1 MNPAAPNNT
10 AAPPRKFD
18 RPAPRSGRPLSA
30 WRSSVLAPVAAGI
43 ATLCAATSVTSVVSG
58 LAWFGYLFVA
68 VLLIAATGLALRS
81 LQVPTVLVGL
91 GQLIVLLF
99 LITGAFTTH
108 GFLQVIPGPE
118 AFGEIGTTL
127 SAAAEQIRVGL
138 PPVEGSQ
145 PILCL
150 VTILVGLVAVLVD
163 TLTVSAAA
171 PAATGLVLLC
181 VYAVPAALS
190 EEMLPWW
197 TFLLGGAAFAALLA
211 VDGNHRHRR
220 WRTREAP
227 GRSGKPGVLSAPV
240 AVVCAAIVLGLFG
253 GAITWVGTVGRIPF
267 GEGGNGPGAGSGGF
281 GIQPFTELRGMLD
294 QGTNR
299 ELFKV
304 RGLGTDRRLLRAMT
318 LDTYYPNKGWGLH
331 DEGRSQQGVPVGP
344 QLPAAPGDD
353 GSGAARKI
361 DVEPTS
367 WRDNWLPVYGAPR
380 LIDGA
385 ANGYLYDQISGTV
398 FTTRS
403 EAPPSYTEYASLREP
418 TAPEL
423 RVTPRVDDLPPRYT
437 EIARVDD
444 RVSAKTQQLVAGSS
458 NDFDRATAI
467 WRYFTAQNGFVY
479 DTKTAPANDAD
490 ALADFILNGKRGFC
504 EQFASAM
511 AVMLR
516 VAGIP
521 SRVAIGFTPGVQVN
535 DYLSISTQDAHAWV
549 EAYFGGK
556 GWVTFD
562 PTPLSDGRGITPS
575 YLQAGA
581 QDGNQPDDT
590 QVAPSTVQ
598 SSAPPTGVPR
608 DAGQNAQTPQ
618 GAKEAT
624 GSDDWLMNFALFLAA
639 LGAVA
644 LFVASLLRGLL
655 DRGRLNARR
664 SAPRDLESIPPP
676 ETEPAAGDRSEGA
689 LLVRAPAPVTAP
701 SRLQALLGWL
711 PLLAVGCWIAAL
723 GFLAAT
729 VAWWLGVLVVLVL
742 LLFAGPAMIR
752 EAVRRRRLQRILRQ
766 QSGAADAAWDELRA
780 ECADRG
786 LPIPTSDTVRVASQ
800 KLAAKHHLDDEGRE
814 GLRTVIGVLE
824 RSWYGEDDAPQPE
837 LRPAFESLRRSLRRN
852 APMSWKGRLFPRSV
866 FRNRD

>member
-1 MNPAAPNNT
+1 MST
-10 AAPPRKFD
+10 AAPPRPSATPPR
-18 RPAPRSGRPLSA
+18 RPSSQHPLSA
-30 WRSSVLAPVAAGI
+30 WRGSLLAPAAAGI

-91 GQLIVLLF
+91 GQLLVLLF

-108 GFLQVIPGPE
+108 GILQVIPGPE
-118 AFGEIGTTL
+118 AFGEIGSTL

-163 TLTVSAAA
+163 TLTVAAAA

-197 TFLLGGAAFAALLA
+197 TFLLGGAAFAGLLA

-240 AVVCAAIVLGLFG
+240 AVVAAAIVLGLFG

-267 GEGGNGPGAGSGGF
+267 GNGGDGPGAGSGGF

-294 QGTNR
+294 QGSNR

-344 QLPAAPGDD
+344 QLPPAPGDD
-353 GSGAARKI
+353 GSGAARRI
-361 DVEPTS
+361 DVEPAS

-380 LIDGA
+380 VINGA
-385 ANGYLYDQISGTV
+385 AGGYLYDQVSGTV

-403 EAPPSYTEYASLREP
+403 EVPPSYTEYASLKEP

-423 RVTPRVDDLPPRYT
+423 RVTPQVDDLPPRYLQ
-437 EIARVDD
+437 IDRVDD
-444 RVSAKTQQLVAGSS
+444 RVRAKTQQLIAAES
-458 NDFDRATAI
+458 NDFDRASAI

-521 SRVAIGFTPGVQVN
+521 SRVAIGFTPGVPVN

-549 EAYFGGK
+549 EAYFGDK

-575 YLQAGA
+575 YLQAGT

-598 SSAPPTGVPR
+598 SSAAPTG
-608 DAGQNAQTPQ
+608 
-618 GAKEAT
+618 
-624 GSDDWLMNFALFLAA
+624 
-639 LGAVA
+639 
-644 LFVASLLRGLL
+644 
-655 DRGRLNARR
+655 
-664 SAPRDLESIPPP
+664 APRDTEQNQQAQDQQNADEGTPGWVWVLVVALVVLALVATILVVAGGRRRRPDR
-676 ETEPAAGDRSEGA
+676 EPASTGFAA
-689 LLVRAPAPVTAP
+689 LLKN
-701 SRLQALLGWL
+701 WL
-711 PLLAVGCWIAAL
+711 PLIAAALWVAVL
-723 GFLAAT
+723 GVLT
-729 VAWWLGVLVVLVL
+729 WLVAWWFSLIVVL
-742 LLFAGPAMIR
+742 LLAGLLGPSAAR
-752 EAVRRRRLQRILRQ
+752 DVGRRRRLQEIVAQRP
-766 QSGAADAAWDELRA
+766 GAADAAWSELRA

-786 LPIPTSDTVRVASQ
+786 LPIPPSDTVRVAGQ
-800 KLAAKHHLDDEGRE
+800 KLAAKHHLDDEGRD
-814 GLRTVIGVLE
+814 GLRTVIGVVE
-824 RSWYGEDDAPQPE
+824 KSWYGEDGQADPTLP
-837 LRPAFESLRRSLRRN
+837 PAFDHLRRSLHRN
-852 APMSWKGRLFPRSV
+852 APLSWKGRLFPKSL

>member
-1 MNPAAPNNT
+1 MST
-10 AAPPRKFD
+10 AAPPRPSATPPR
-18 RPAPRSGRPLSA
+18 RPASQHPLSA
-30 WRSSVLAPVAAGI
+30 WRGSLLAPSAAGI

-91 GQLIVLLF
+91 GQLLVLLF

-108 GFLQVIPGPE
+108 GILQVIPGPE

-163 TLTVSAAA
+163 TLTVAAAA

-197 TFLLGGAAFAALLA
+197 TFLLGGAAFAGLLA

-227 GRSGKPGVLSAPV
+227 GRSGKPAVLSAPV
-240 AVVCAAIVLGLFG
+240 AVVAAAIVLGLFG

-267 GEGGNGPGAGSGGF
+267 GTGGDGPGAGSGGF

-294 QGTNR
+294 QGSNR

-344 QLPAAPGDD
+344 QLPPAPGDD
-353 GSGAARKI
+353 GSGSARRI
-361 DVEPTS
+361 DVEPAS

-380 LIDGA
+380 MIDGA
-385 ANGYLYDQISGTV
+385 TNGYLYDQVSGTV

-403 EAPPSYTEYASLREP
+403 EVPPSYTEYASLKEP

-423 RVTPRVDDLPPRYT
+423 RVTPQVDDLPPRYT
-437 EIARVDD
+437 QIDRVDD
-444 RVSAKTQQLVAGSS
+444 RVRAKTQQLIAGES
-458 NDFDRATAI
+458 NDFDRASAI

-490 ALADFILNGKRGFC
+490 ALADFILKGKRGFC

-575 YLQAGA
+575 YLQAGTE
-581 QDGNQPDDT
+581 DGNQPDDT

-598 SSAPPTGVPR
+598 SSAAPTG
-608 DAGQNAQTPQ
+608 
-618 GAKEAT
+618 
-624 GSDDWLMNFALFLAA
+624 
-639 LGAVA
+639 
-644 LFVASLLRGLL
+644 
-655 DRGRLNARR
+655 
-664 SAPRDLESIPPP
+664 APRD
-676 ETEPAAGDRSEGA
+676 TEQNPQAQGQEATDEGTPTLVWVLVGALVALALVTTVLVVAGGRRRRPDRAPAASGFGA
-689 LLVRAPAPVTAP
+689 LLKN
-701 SRLQALLGWL
+701 WL
-711 PLLAVGCWIAAL
+711 PLIAAALWVAVL
-723 GFLAAT
+723 GVLT
-729 VAWWLGVLVVLVL
+729 WLVAWWFSLIVVL
-742 LLFAGPAMIR
+742 LLAGLLGPSAAR
-752 EAVRRRRLQRILRQ
+752 DVGRRRRLQEIVAQRP
-766 QSGAADAAWDELRA
+766 GAADAAWSELRA

-786 LPIPTSDTVRVASQ
+786 LPIPPSDTVRVAGQ
-800 KLAAKHHLDDEGRE
+800 KLAAKHHLDDEGRD
-814 GLRTVIGVLE
+814 GLRTVIGVVE
-824 RSWYGEDDAPQPE
+824 KSWYGEDGVGDPTLPS
-837 LRPAFESLRRSLRRN
+837 AFDHLRRSLHRN
-852 APMSWKGRLFPRSV
+852 APLSWKGRLFPKSL

>member
-1 MNPAAPNNT
+1 MST
-10 AAPPRKFD
+10 TAPPRPSGSAATPPR
-18 RPAPRSGRPLSA
+18 RPASPHPLSA
-30 WRSSVLAPVAAGI
+30 WRGSLLAPAAAGI

-91 GQLIVLLF
+91 GQLVVLLF

-108 GFLQVIPGPE
+108 GILQVIPGPE
-118 AFGEIGTTL
+118 AFGEIGNTL

-150 VTILVGLVAVLVD
+150 VTILIGLVAVLVD
-163 TLTVSAAA
+163 TLTVAAAA

-197 TFLLGGAAFAALLA
+197 TFLLGGAAFAGLLA

-240 AVVCAAIVLGLFG
+240 AVVAAAIVLGLFG

-267 GEGGNGPGAGSGGF
+267 GNGGDGPGAGSGGF

-294 QGTNR
+294 QGANR

-344 QLPAAPGDD
+344 QLPPAPGDD

-361 DVEPTS
+361 DVEPAS

-380 LIDGA
+380 VIDGA
-385 ANGYLYDQISGTV
+385 ANGYLYDQVSGTV

-403 EAPPSYTEYASLREP
+403 EVPPAYTEYASLKEP
-418 TAPEL
+418 TAQEL
-423 RVTPRVDDLPPRYT
+423 RVTPRVEDLPPRYT
-437 EIARVDD
+437 QIDRVDD
-444 RVSAKTQQLVAGSS
+444 RVRAKTQQLIASES
-458 NDFDRATAI
+458 NDFDRASAI

-479 DTKTAPANDAD
+479 DTKTAPANDSD

-535 DYLSISTQDAHAWV
+535 DYLSITTQDAHAWV
-549 EAYFGGK
+549 EAYFGDK

-575 YLQAGA
+575 YLQAGT

-598 SSAPPTGVPR
+598 SSAAPTG
-608 DAGQNAQTPQ
+608 
-618 GAKEAT
+618 
-624 GSDDWLMNFALFLAA
+624 
-639 LGAVA
+639 
-644 LFVASLLRGLL
+644 
-655 DRGRLNARR
+655 
-664 SAPRDLESIPPP
+664 APRDTEQNQQAQGPQDTDEGTPAAVWVLVGVLVALALVATVLVVAGGRRRRPDR
-676 ETEPAAGDRSEGA
+676 EPAAAGFGA
-689 LLVRAPAPVTAP
+689 VLKN
-701 SRLQALLGWL
+701 WL
-711 PLLAVGCWIAAL
+711 PLIAAALWVAVL
-723 GFLAAT
+723 GVLT
-729 VAWWLGVLVVLVL
+729 WLVAWWFSLIVVL
-742 LLFAGPAMIR
+742 LLAGLLGPSAAR
-752 EAVRRRRLQRILRQ
+752 DVGRRRRLQEIVSQRP
-766 QSGAADAAWDELRA
+766 GAADAAWSELRA

-786 LPIPTSDTVRVASQ
+786 LPIPPSDTVRVAGQ
-800 KLAAKHHLDDEGRE
+800 KLAAKHHLDDEGRD
-814 GLRTVIGVLE
+814 GLRTVIGVVE
-824 RSWYGEDDAPQPE
+824 KSWYGEDGQGDPTLPS
-837 LRPAFESLRRSLRRN
+837 AFDHLRRSLHRN
-852 APMSWKGRLFPRSV
+852 APLSWKGRLFPKSL
-866 FRNRD
+866 FRGRD

>member
-1 MNPAAPNNT
+1 MST
-10 AAPPRKFD
+10 SAPPRPAH
-18 RPAPRSGRPLSA
+18 RPPSQHPLSA
-30 WRSSVLAPVAAGI
+30 WRSSLLAPAAAGI
-43 ATLCAATSVTSVVSG
+43 ATLCAATSVTSVVAG

-68 VLLIAATGLALRS
+68 VLLIGATGLALRS

-91 GQLIVLLF
+91 GQLLVLLF
-99 LITGAFTTH
+99 LITGAFTTN
-108 GFLQVIPGPE
+108 GILQVIPGPD
-118 AFGEIGTTL
+118 AFEEIGTTL
-127 SAAAEQIRVGL
+127 SAAAEQIRTGL

-150 VTILVGLVAVLVD
+150 VTILIGLVAVLVD
-163 TLTVSAAA
+163 TLTVAAAA

-197 TFLLGGAAFAALLA
+197 TFLLGGAAFAGLLA

-227 GRSGKPGVLSAPV
+227 GRSGKQGVLSAPV
-240 AVVCAAIVLGLFG
+240 AVVSAAIVLGLFG

-267 GEGGNGPGAGSGGF
+267 GASGNGAGAGSGGF

-294 QGTNR
+294 QGSNR

-318 LDTYYPNKGWGLH
+318 LDTFYPNKGWGLH

-344 QLPAAPGDD
+344 QLPPAPGDD

-361 DVEPTS
+361 DVEPAS

-380 LIDGA
+380 VIDGSG
-385 ANGYLYDQISGTV
+385 NGYLYDQVSGTV

-403 EAPPSYTEYASLREP
+403 ETPPSYTEYASLKEP
-418 TAPEL
+418 TAAEL

-437 EIARVDD
+437 ELDRVDD
-444 RVSAKTQQLVAGSS
+444 RVRAKTEQLIAGAS
-458 NDFDRATAI
+458 NDFDRASAI

-549 EAYFGGK
+549 EAYFGDK

-562 PTPLSDGRGITPS
+562 PTPLSDGRGITPP
-575 YLQAGA
+575 YLQAGP
-581 QDGNQPDDT
+581 QGGNQPDDT

-598 SSAPPTGVPR
+598 SSAAPTGVPR
-608 DAGQNAQTPQ
+608 DTGQNLPTQGPEQTDSGTP
-618 GAKEAT
+618 GWAWVLVAVLLT
-624 GSDDWLMNFALFLAA
+624 LAVLTTMQVILA
-639 LGAVA
+639 
-644 LFVASLLRGLL
+644 GLL
-655 DRGRLNARR
+655 YRR
-664 SAPRDLESIPPP
+664 RPEAEP
-676 ETEPAAGDRSEGA
+676 ETVPALTGFRAVLKNWMPLITTA
-689 LLVRAPAPVTAP
+689 LWVAV
-701 SRLQALLGWL
+701 LGVLSWL
-711 PLLAVGCWIAAL
+711 
-723 GFLAAT
+723 
-729 VAWWLGVLVVLVL
+729 VAWWFSLVVVL
-742 LLFAGPAMIR
+742 LLAGLLGPSAAR
-752 EAVRRRRLQRILRQ
+752 DVGRRRRLQEIVGHRP
-766 QSGAADAAWDELRA
+766 GAADAAWSELRA

-786 LPIPTSDTVRVASQ
+786 LPIPPSDTVRVAGQ

-814 GLRTVIGVLE
+814 GLRTVIGVVE
-824 RSWYGEDDAPQPE
+824 RSWYGGEGEGDPR
-837 LRPAFESLRRSLRRN
+837 LPAAFDHLRRSLHRN
-852 APMSWKGRLFPRSV
+852 APLSWKGRLFPKSL

>member
-1 MNPAAPNNT
+1 MST
-10 AAPPRKFD
+10 AAPPRPSATPPR
-18 RPAPRSGRPLSA
+18 RPASQHPLSA
-30 WRSSVLAPVAAGI
+30 WRASLLAPACAGI

-68 VLLIAATGLALRS
+68 VLLIGATGLALRS

-91 GQLIVLLF
+91 GQLLVLLF

-108 GFLQVIPGPE
+108 GILLVVPGPD
-118 AFGEIGTTL
+118 AFAELGNTL
-127 SAAAEQIRVGL
+127 TAAAEQIRVGL

-163 TLTVSAAA
+163 TLTVAAAA

-197 TFLLGGAAFAALLA
+197 TFLLGGAAFAGLLA
-211 VDGNHRHRR
+211 VDGNHRHQR

-240 AVVCAAIVLGLFG
+240 AVVAAAVVLGLFG

-267 GEGGNGPGAGSGGF
+267 GNGGDGPGAGAGGF

-294 QGTNR
+294 QGSNR

-331 DEGRSQQGVPVGP
+331 DDGRSQQGIPVGP
-344 QLPAAPGDD
+344 QLPPAPGDD
-353 GSGAARKI
+353 GAGTARRV

-380 LIDGA
+380 VIDGA
-385 ANGYLYDQISGTV
+385 GNGYLYDQVSGTV

-403 EAPPSYTEYASLREP
+403 EVPPSYTEYASLKEP
-418 TAPEL
+418 TAQEL
-423 RVTPRVDDLPPRYT
+423 RVTDKVDDLPPRYT
-437 EIARVDD
+437 QIDRVDD
-444 RVSAKTQQLVAGSS
+444 RVRTKTDQLIAGKT
-458 NDFDRATAI
+458 NDFDRASAI
-467 WRYFTAQNGFVY
+467 WQYFTAQNGFVY
-479 DTKTAPANDAD
+479 DTQTAPANDAD
-490 ALADFILNGKRGFC
+490 ALADFILKGKRGFC

-516 VAGIP
+516 VANIP
-521 SRVAIGFTPGVQVN
+521 SRVAIGFTPGVPVN

-549 EAYFGGK
+549 EAYFGDK

-575 YLQAGA
+575 YLQAGGEN
-581 QDGNQPDDT
+581 GNQPDDT

-598 SSAPPTGVPR
+598 SSAAPTGVPR
-608 DAGQNAQTPQ
+608 DTDQNAQAQGQQQTDEGTPWW
-618 GAKEAT
+618 K
-624 GSDDWLMNFALFLAA
+624 WVLVIVLAA
-639 LGAVA
+639 LAIAATVLVAAGGARYRRRPDSEPASTGLGAVLKNWLPLIA
-644 LFVASLLRGLL
+644 MGLWVAVLGVLSWLVAWWFSLVVVLL
-655 DRGRLNARR
+655 LA
-664 SAPRDLESIPPP
+664 
-676 ETEPAAGDRSEGA
+676 
-689 LLVRAPAPVTAP
+689 
-701 SRLQALLGWL
+701 ALLG
-711 PLLAVGCWIAAL
+711 PSAARDVG
-723 GFLAAT
+723 
-729 VAWWLGVLVVLVL
+729 
-742 LLFAGPAMIR
+742 
-752 EAVRRRRLQRILRQ
+752 RRRRLQEIVGQRP
-766 QSGAADAAWDELRA
+766 GAADAAWSELRA

-786 LPIPTSDTVRVASQ
+786 LPIPPSDTVRVAGQ
-800 KLAAKHHLDDEGRE
+800 KLAKKHHLDDEGRE
-814 GLRTVIGVLE
+814 GLRTVIGVVE
-824 RSWYGEDDAPQPE
+824 RSWYGEDGEGDPTLPS
-837 LRPAFESLRRSLRRN
+837 AFDHLRRSLHRN
-852 APMSWKGRLFPRSV
+852 APLSWKGRLFPRSI

>member
-1 MNPAAPNNT
+1 MST
-10 AAPPRKFD
+10 AAPPRTPG
-18 RPAPRSGRPLSA
+18 RPAARPLAA

-91 GQLIVLLF
+91 GQLLVLLF

-108 GFLQVIPGPE
+108 GILQVIPGPD
-118 AFGEIGTTL
+118 AFAEIGTTL

-150 VTILVGLVAVLVD
+150 VTILIGLVAVLVD
-163 TLTVSAAA
+163 TLTVAAAA

-240 AVVCAAIVLGLFG
+240 AVVCMAIVLGLFG

-267 GEGGNGPGAGSGGF
+267 GAGENGAGAGSGGF

-294 QGTNR
+294 QGSNR

-304 RGLGTDRRLLRAMT
+304 RGLGTDRRLLRALT

-331 DEGRSQQGVPVGP
+331 DDGRSQQGVPVGP
-344 QLPAAPGDD
+344 QLPPAPGDD
-353 GSGAARKI
+353 GTGAARKI

-380 LIDGA
+380 VIDGA
-385 ANGYLYDQISGTV
+385 ANGYLYDQVSGTV

-403 EAPPSYTEYASLREP
+403 EVPPSYTEYASLKEP
-418 TAPEL
+418 TAQEL
-423 RVTPRVDDLPPRYT
+423 RAATHVDDLPPRYT
-437 EIARVDD
+437 RIDRVDD
-444 RVSAKTQQLVAGSS
+444 RVKAKTEQLITGAT
-458 NDFDRATAI
+458 NDFDRASAI
-467 WRYFTAQNGFVY
+467 WRYFTAQSGFVY
-479 DTKTAPANDAD
+479 DTKTGPATDAD
-490 ALADFILNGKRGFC
+490 ALTDFILNNKRGFC

-549 EAYFGGK
+549 EAYFGDK

-575 YLQAGA
+575 YLQAGS
-581 QDGNQPDDT
+581 QDGTQPDDT

-598 SSAPPTGVPR
+598 SSAPPTGAPR
-608 DAGQNAQTPQ
+608 DNEQNPQAQAPQQENPGTPSWVWLLVLALVALALVATVLVVVS
-618 GAKEAT
+618 GVRGRNRPDREPAAT
-624 GSDDWLMNFALFLAA
+624 G
-639 LGAVA
+639 LGAV
-644 LFVASLLRGLL
+644 LK
-655 DRGRLNARR
+655 N
-664 SAPRDLESIPPP
+664 
-676 ETEPAAGDRSEGA
+676 
-689 LLVRAPAPVTAP
+689 
-701 SRLQALLGWL
+701 WL
-711 PLLAVGCWIAAL
+711 PLIAAALWVVVL
-723 GFLAAT
+723 GVLT
-729 VAWWLGVLVVLVL
+729 WLVAWWFSLLVVLL
-742 LLFAGPAMIR
+742 LAGLLGPSAAR
-752 EAVRRRRLQRILRQ
+752 DVGRRRRLQEIAGQRP
-766 QSGAADAAWDELRA
+766 GAADAAWSELRA

-786 LPIPTSDTVRVASQ
+786 LPIPPSDTVRVAGQ
-800 KLAAKHHLDDEGRE
+800 KLAAKHHLDEEGRE
-814 GLRTVIGVLE
+814 GLRTVIGVVE
-824 RSWYGEDDAPQPE
+824 RSWYGAGGEPDPTLP
-837 LRPAFESLRRSLRRN
+837 PAFDHLRRSLNRN
-852 APMSWKGRLFPRSV
+852 APLSWKGRLFPKSL

>member
-1 MNPAAPNNT
+1 MST
-10 AAPPRKFD
+10 TAPPRKFD
-18 RPAPRSGRPLSA
+18 RPAPRPERRLSA
-30 WRSSVLAPVAAGI
+30 WRSSVLAPVAAGV

-68 VLLIAATGLALRS
+68 VLLIGAAGLALRS
-81 LQVPTVLVGL
+81 LQVPTVLVGF
-91 GQLIVLLF
+91 GQLLVLLF

-108 GFLQVIPGPE
+108 GILQVIPGPE
-118 AFGEIGTTL
+118 AFSEIGTTL

-150 VTILVGLVAVLVD
+150 VTILIGLVAVLVD
-163 TLTVSAAA
+163 TLTVAAAA

-190 EEMLPWW
+190 EDMLPWW
-197 TFLLGGAAFAALLA
+197 TFLLGGAAFAGLLA
-211 VDGNHRHRR
+211 VDGNHRHQR

-240 AVVCAAIVLGLFG
+240 AVVCAAIVLGLLG
-253 GAITWVGTVGRIPF
+253 GAITWVGTVGRMPF

-294 QGTNR
+294 QGANR

-344 QLPAAPGDD
+344 QLPPAPGDD
-353 GSGAARKI
+353 GTGTARRI

-380 LIDGA
+380 VIDGA
-385 ANGYLYDQISGTV
+385 ANGYLYDQVSGTV

-403 EAPPSYTEYASLREP
+403 EAPPSYTEYASLKEP
-418 TAPEL
+418 TAAEL
-423 RVTPRVDDLPPRYT
+423 RVTSRVDDLPPRYLQLD
-437 EIARVDD
+437 RVDE
-444 RVSAKTQQLVAGSS
+444 RVRAKTQQLITGAS
-458 NDFDRATAI
+458 NDFDRASAI
-467 WRYFTAQNGFVY
+467 WRYFTAQQGFVY

-490 ALADFILNGKRGFC
+490 ALADFILKGKRGFC

-535 DYLSISTQDAHAWV
+535 DYLSITTQDAHAWV
-549 EAYFGGK
+549 EAYFGDK

-575 YLQAGA
+575 YLQAGP
-581 QDGNQPDDT
+581 QNGNQPDDT

-598 SSAPPTGVPR
+598 SSAAPTGAPR
-608 DAGQNAQTPQ
+608 DNEPNLPAQTPQ
-618 GAKEAT
+618 DSST
-624 GSDDWLMNFALFLAA
+624 GDDWLFDIALVLAA
-639 LGAVA
+639 LGTAGLIA
-644 LFVASLLRGLL
+644 AALLRRLSGG
-655 DRGRLNARR
+655 GRPR
-664 SAPRDLESIPPP
+664 APASGPP
-676 ETEPAAGDRSEGA
+676 EADRSEGA
-689 LLVRAPAPVTAP
+689 LLVRAPAPVAAP
-701 SRLQALLGWL
+701 SRLRALLGWL
-711 PLLAVGCWIAAL
+711 PLLAVALWIAAITL
-723 GFLAAT
+723 LAAT
-729 VAWWLGVLVVLVL
+729 VAWWLGVLVLVL
-742 LLFAGPAMIR
+742 QLLVAGPALAR
-752 EAVRRRRLQRILRQ
+752 ETLRRRRLQRIVQ
-766 QSGAADAAWDELRA
+766 QQPGAADAAWAELRA

-786 LPIPTSDTVRVASQ
+786 LPIPSSDTVRVAGQ
-800 KLAAKHHLDDEGRE
+800 KLAAKHHLDDDGRE

-824 RSWYGEDDAPQPE
+824 RSWYGGGDDTPQPE
-837 LRPAFESLRRSLRRN
+837 LPPAFDGLRRSLRRN
-852 APMSWKGRLFPRSV
+852 APLSWKGKLFPRSV
-866 FRNRD
+866 FRNRT

>member
-1 MNPAAPNNT
+1 MST

-18 RPAPRSGRPLSA
+18 RPAPRPQRPLSA
-30 WRSSVLAPVAAGI
+30 WRSSVLAPVAAGV

-108 GFLQVIPGPE
+108 GILQVIPGPE

-267 GEGGNGPGAGSGGF
+267 GEGGNGPGGGSGGF

-331 DEGRSQQGVPVGP
+331 DEGRSQQGVQVGP
-344 QLPAAPGDD
+344 QLPLAPGDD
-353 GSGAARKI
+353 GTGSARKI

-380 LIDGA
+380 VIDGA
-385 ANGYLYDQISGTV
+385 GSGYLYDQVSGTV

-403 EAPPSYTEYASLREP
+403 EAPPSYTEYASLKEP
-418 TAPEL
+418 TAQEL

-437 EIARVDD
+437 EIERVDD
-444 RVSAKTQQLVAGSS
+444 RVKAKTEQLIAGAS

-479 DTKTAPANDAD
+479 DTKTAPANDSD

-511 AVMLR
+511 GVMLR

-535 DYLSISTQDAHAWV
+535 DYLSITTQDAHAWV

-608 DAGQNAQTPQ
+608 DPGQNTQTQ
-618 GAKEAT
+618 QDAKQAT
-624 GSDDWLMNFALFLAA
+624 GSDDWLTNLAIALALLGLAA
-639 LGAVA
+639 LVAEMIVRRLITDFRRRGATPTNP
-644 LFVASLLRGLL
+644 G
-655 DRGRLNARR
+655 D
-664 SAPRDLESIPPP
+664 
-676 ETEPAAGDRSEGA
+676 PAAERSEGS
-689 LLVRAPAPVTAP
+689 LLVREEAPAVAP
-701 SRLQALLGWL
+701 SRLQASVGWL
-711 PLLAVGCWIAAL
+711 PLLAAGLWIAAL

-729 VAWWLGVLVVLVL
+729 VAWWLGVLVALVLV
-742 LLFAGPAMIR
+742 LFAGPAMLR

-786 LPIPTSDTVRVASQ
+786 LPIPTSDTVRVAGQ

-837 LRPAFESLRRSLRRN
+837 LPPAFESLRRSLRRN

>member
-1 MNPAAPNNT
+1 MST
-10 AAPPRKFD
+10 AAPPRPSSS
-18 RPAPRSGRPLSA
+18 RPSQRPLSD
-30 WRSSVLAPVAAGI
+30 WRASVLAPVAAGI
-43 ATLCAATSVTSVVSG
+43 ATLCAATSVTSVVAG

-68 VLLIAATGLALRS
+68 VLLIGATGLALRS

-91 GQLIVLLF
+91 GQLLVLLF
-99 LITGAFTTH
+99 LVTGAFTTH
-108 GFLQVIPGPE
+108 GILQVIPGPD

-127 SAAAEQIRVGL
+127 SAAAEQIRFGL

-150 VTILVGLVAVLVD
+150 VTILIGLVAVLVD
-163 TLTVSAAA
+163 TLTVAAAA

-197 TFLLGGAAFAALLA
+197 TFLLGGAAFAGLLA

-240 AVVCAAIVLGLFG
+240 AVVAAAVVLGLFG
-253 GAITWVGTVGRIPF
+253 GAVTWVGTVGRIPF
-267 GEGGNGPGAGSGGF
+267 GASGNGAGSGSGGF

-294 QGTNR
+294 QGSNQ

-331 DEGRSQQGVPVGP
+331 DEGRSQQGIPVGP
-344 QLPAAPGDD
+344 QLPPAPGDD
-353 GSGAARKI
+353 GTGSARRI
-361 DVEPTS
+361 DVEPAS

-380 LIDGA
+380 VIDGA
-385 ANGYLYDQISGTV
+385 GNSYLYDQVSGTV

-403 EAPPSYTEYASLREP
+403 EVPPSYTEYASLREP
-418 TAPEL
+418 TAQEL
-423 RVTPRVDDLPPRYT
+423 RVTPQVDDLPPRYT
-437 EIARVDD
+437 QIDPVDD
-444 RVSAKTQQLVAGSS
+444 RVRAKTRQLIANEST
-458 NDFDRATAI
+458 DFDRASAI

-521 SRVAIGFTPGVQVN
+521 SRVAIGFTPGVPVN

-575 YLQAGA
+575 YLQAGSE
-581 QDGNQPDDT
+581 DGNQPEDT

-598 SSAPPTGVPR
+598 SSAPATGAPR
-608 DAGQNAQTPQ
+608 DDDQNPQAQGPQQGDAGTPGWVWVLVLALIALAVLATVLVFVSGLLHRRRPDGGP
-618 GAKEAT
+618 GAALKN
-624 GSDDWLMNFALFLAA
+624 WLPLITAALWVAVLGVLSSLVAWWFSLVVVLLLAA
-639 LGAVA
+639 LLGPSA
-644 LFVASLLRGLL
+644 
-655 DRGRLNARR
+655 AR
-664 SAPRDLESIPPP
+664 D
-676 ETEPAAGDRSEGA
+676 
-689 LLVRAPAPVTAP
+689 
-701 SRLQALLGWL
+701 
-711 PLLAVGCWIAAL
+711 VG
-723 GFLAAT
+723 
-729 VAWWLGVLVVLVL
+729 
-742 LLFAGPAMIR
+742 
-752 EAVRRRRLQRILRQ
+752 RRRRLQEIVGQRP
-766 QSGAADAAWDELRA
+766 GAADAAWSELRA

-786 LPIPTSDTVRVASQ
+786 LPIPPSDTVRVAGQ
-800 KLAAKHHLDDEGRE
+800 KLAQKHHLDDEGRE
-814 GLRTVIGVLE
+814 GLRTVIGVVE
-824 RSWYGEDDAPQPE
+824 RSWYGEEGAPDPT
-837 LRPAFESLRRSLRRN
+837 LPPAFDHLRRSLHRN
-852 APMSWKGRLFPRSV
+852 APLSWKGRLFPRSL

>member
-1 MNPAAPNNT
+1 MST

-18 RPAPRSGRPLSA
+18 RPAPRPERPLSA
-30 WRSSVLAPVAAGI
+30 WRSSVLAPVAAGV
-43 ATLCAATSVTSVVSG
+43 ATLCAATSVTSVVAG

-68 VLLIAATGLALRS
+68 VLLIGASGLALRS
-81 LQVPTVLVGL
+81 LQVPTVLVGF
-91 GQLIVLLF
+91 GQLLVLLF

-108 GFLQVIPGPE
+108 GILQIIPGPE
-118 AFGEIGTTL
+118 AFSEIGTTL
-127 SAAAEQIRVGL
+127 SSAAEQIRVGL

-150 VTILVGLVAVLVD
+150 VTILIGLVAVLVD
-163 TLTVSAAA
+163 TLTVAAAA

-190 EEMLPWW
+190 EELLPWW
-197 TFLLGGAAFAALLA
+197 TFLLGGAAFAGLLA
-211 VDGNHRHRR
+211 VDGNHRHQR

-240 AVVCAAIVLGLFG
+240 AVVCAAIVLGLLG
-253 GAITWVGTVGRIPF
+253 GAITWVGTIGRMPF
-267 GEGGNGPGAGSGGF
+267 GEGGNGPGSGSGGF

-294 QGTNR
+294 QGSNR

-304 RGLGTDRRLLRAMT
+304 RGLGTDRRLMRAMT

-344 QLPAAPGDD
+344 QLPPAPGDD
-353 GSGAARKI
+353 GTGTARRI

-380 LIDGA
+380 VIDGT

-403 EAPPSYTEYASLREP
+403 EAPPAYTEYASLKEP
-418 TAPEL
+418 TAAEL
-423 RVTPRVDDLPPRYT
+423 RVTSRVDDLPPRYT
-437 EIARVDD
+437 QIDRVDD
-444 RVSAKTQQLVAGSS
+444 RVRAKTQQLIAGAT
-458 NDFDRATAI
+458 NDFDRASAI

-479 DTKTAPANDAD
+479 DTKTAPATDAD
-490 ALADFILNGKRGFC
+490 ALTDFILNGKRGFC

-511 AVMLR
+511 GVMLR

-535 DYLSISTQDAHAWV
+535 DYLTITTQDAHAWV
-549 EAYFGGK
+549 EAYFGDK

-575 YLQAGA
+575 YLQAGP
-581 QDGNQPDDT
+581 QNGNQPDDT

-598 SSAPPTGVPR
+598 SSAAPTGVPR
-608 DAGQNAQTPQ
+608 DNEPNVPAQT
-618 GAKEAT
+618 AKDASS
-624 GSDDWLMNFALFLAA
+624 GDGWLFDLAVVLAA
-639 LGAVA
+639 LGVVA
-644 LFVASLLRGLL
+644 LLVAALLRRSLG
-655 DRGRLNARR
+655 RGRTRPGDGA
-664 SAPRDLESIPPP
+664 PPP
-676 ETEPAAGDRSEGA
+676 GPADGDRSEGA
-689 LLVRAPAPVTAP
+689 LLVRAPAPVAAP

-711 PLLAVGCWIAAL
+711 PLLAAGLWITAL
-723 GFLAAT
+723 GLLAAT
-729 VAWWLGVLVVLVL
+729 VVWWLGVLVVVL
-742 LLFAGPAMIR
+742 QLAAAGPALVR
-752 EAVRRRRLQRILRQ
+752 EVVRRRRLQRIVQ
-766 QSGAADAAWDELRA
+766 QQPGAADAAWAELRA

-786 LPIPTSDTVRVASQ
+786 LPIPSSDTVRVAGQ
-800 KLAAKHHLDDEGRE
+800 KLAAKHHLDDDGRE
-814 GLRTVIGVLE
+814 NLRTVIGVLE
-824 RSWYGEDDAPQPE
+824 RSWYGGDDAAQPE
-837 LRPAFESLRRSLRRN
+837 LPPAFEGLRRSLRRN
-852 APMSWKGRLFPRSV
+852 APLSWKGKLFPRSV

>member
-1 MNPAAPNNT
+1 MST

-18 RPAPRSGRPLSA
+18 RPAPRSQRPLSA
-30 WRSSVLAPVAAGI
+30 WRSSILAPVAAGV
-43 ATLCAATSVTSVVSG
+43 ATLCAATSVTSVVAG

-68 VLLIAATGLALRS
+68 VLLIGATGLALRS
-81 LQVPTVLVGL
+81 LQVPTVLVGF
-91 GQLIVLLF
+91 GQLLVLLF

-108 GFLQVIPGPE
+108 GILQVIPGPE
-118 AFGEIGTTL
+118 AFSEIGTTL

-150 VTILVGLVAVLVD
+150 ITILIGLVAVLVD
-163 TLTVSAAA
+163 TLTVAAAA

-197 TFLLGGAAFAALLA
+197 TFLLGAAAFAGLLA

-227 GRSGKPGVLSAPV
+227 GSSGKPGVLSAPV
-240 AVVCAAIVLGLFG
+240 AVVCAAIVLGLLG
-253 GAITWVGTVGRIPF
+253 GAISWVGTIGRMPF
-267 GEGGNGPGAGSGGF
+267 AGSGNGPGSGSGGF

-367 WRDNWLPVYGAPR
+367 WRDNWLPVFGAPR
-380 LIDGA
+380 VIDGA
-385 ANGYLYDQISGTV
+385 TNGYLYDPISGTV

-403 EAPPSYTEYASLREP
+403 EAPQSYTEYASLKEP
-418 TAPEL
+418 TAAEL
-423 RVTPRVDDLPPRYT
+423 RVTPQADNLPPRYT
-437 EIARVDD
+437 QLDRVDP
-444 RVSAKTQQLVAGSS
+444 RVRAKTEQLISGAS
-458 NDFDRATAI
+458 NDFDRASAI

-521 SRVAIGFTPGVQVN
+521 SRVAIGFTPGQEVN

-549 EAYFGGK
+549 EAYFGDK

-575 YLQAGA
+575 YLQAGP
-581 QDGNQPDDT
+581 QDGGKPDDT
-590 QVAPSTVQ
+590 QAAPSTVRT
-598 SSAPPTGVPR
+598 SAPATNAPHDNGQDPLPQAAK
-608 DAGQNAQTPQ
+608 DASG
-618 GAKEAT
+618 
-624 GSDDWLMNFALFLAA
+624 DDGWLIDLAVALAL
-639 LGAVA
+639 LGAGA
-644 LFVASLLRGLL
+644 LFVAAVLRRLL
-655 DRGRLNARR
+655 DRGRNAARK
-664 SAPRDLESIPPP
+664 PDGDPLPG
-676 ETEPAAGDRSEGA
+676 TGPADGDRSEGA
-689 LLVRAPAPVTAP
+689 LLVRAQAPVAAP
-701 SRLQALLGWL
+701 SRPQSVAGWL
-711 PLLAVGCWIAAL
+711 PLLAAGFWITAL
-723 GFLAAT
+723 GLLAAT
-729 VAWWLGVLVVLVL
+729 VAWWLGVLVVVL
-742 LLFAGPAMIR
+742 LLLVAGPALAR
-752 EAVRRRRLQRILRQ
+752 EAVRRRRLQRILHHQ
-766 QSGAADAAWDELRA
+766 PGAADAAWAELRA

-786 LPIPTSDTVRVASQ
+786 LPIPSSDTVRVAGQ
-800 KLAAKHHLDDEGRE
+800 KLAAKHHLDDEGRDD
-814 GLRTVIGVLE
+814 LRTVIGVLE
-824 RSWYGEDDAPQPE
+824 RSWYGEDDTPQPD
-837 LRPAFESLRRSLRRN
+837 LQPAFEGLRRSLRRN
-852 APMSWKGRLFPRSV
+852 APLSWKGRLFPKSV
-866 FRNRD
+866 FRNRA

>member
-1 MNPAAPNNT
+1 MST
-10 AAPPRKFD
+10 TAPPRPSGTPAK
-18 RPAPRSGRPLSA
+18 RPPSQHPLSA
-30 WRSSVLAPVAAGI
+30 WRASLLAPAAAGV

-91 GQLIVLLF
+91 GQLLVLLF
-99 LITGAFTTH
+99 LVTGAFTTH
-108 GFLQVIPGPE
+108 GILLVIPGPE
-118 AFGEIGTTL
+118 AFGEIGNTL
-127 SAAAEQIRVGL
+127 SAAAEQIRTGL

-150 VTILVGLVAVLVD
+150 VTILIGLVAVLVD
-163 TLTVSAAA
+163 TLTVAAAA

-197 TFLLGGAAFAALLA
+197 TFLLGGAAFAGLLA

-240 AVVCAAIVLGLFG
+240 AVVAAAIVLGLFG

-267 GEGGNGPGAGSGGF
+267 GSGGDGPGAGAGGF

-294 QGTNR
+294 QGSNR

-304 RGLGTDRRLLRAMT
+304 RGLGTDRRLMRAMT

-344 QLPAAPGDD
+344 QLPPAPGDD
-353 GSGAARKI
+353 GSGSARRI

-380 LIDGA
+380 VIDGA
-385 ANGYLYDQISGTV
+385 ANGYLYDQVSGTV

-403 EAPPSYTEYASLREP
+403 EAPPAYTEYASLKEP
-418 TAPEL
+418 TAAEL

-437 EIARVDD
+437 QIDRVDE
-444 RVSAKTQQLVAGSS
+444 RVRAKTEQLVSGAS
-458 NDFDRATAI
+458 NDFDRASAI

-479 DTKTAPANDAD
+479 DTKTAPANDSD

-575 YLQAGA
+575 YLQAGTES
-581 QDGNQPDDT
+581 GNQPDDT

-598 SSAPPTGVPR
+598 SSAPATGAPR
-608 DAGQNAQTPQ
+608 DPGQNQPQ
-618 GAKEAT
+618 QETKDAT
-624 GSDDWLMNFALFLAA
+624 GDDDWLVDAMVIFAA

-644 LFVASLLRGLL
+644 LIAGIVLRDRLRRRRLTPPVPPKDEPGPG
-655 DRGRLNARR
+655 DRG
-664 SAPRDLESIPPP
+664 E
-676 ETEPAAGDRSEGA
+676 GD
-689 LLVRAPAPVTAP
+689 LLVRAPAPTALP
-701 SRLQALLGWL
+701 ASRLQTLANWL
-711 PLLAVGCWIAAL
+711 PLVALGLWIAAV
-723 GFLAAT
+723 GFLAAS
-729 VAWWLGVLVVLVL
+729 VAWWFGLIVVIVL
-742 LLFAGPAMIR
+742 AGLSAPAAGR
-752 EAVRRRRLQRILRQ
+752 EFVRRRRLQRIDRHQ
-766 QSGAADAAWDELRA
+766 PGAADAAWAELRA

-786 LPIPTSDTVRVASQ
+786 LPIPTSDTVRVAGQ

-824 RSWYGEDDAPQPE
+824 RSWYGEEEAAQPE
-837 LRPAFESLRRSLRRN
+837 LPPAFEGLRRSLRRN
-852 APMSWKGRLFPRSV
+852 APLSWRGKLFPKSV

>member
-1 MNPAAPNNT
+1 MST
-10 AAPPRKFD
+10 AAPPRTFE
-18 RPAPRSGRPLSA
+18 RPAPRPERPLSA
-30 WRSSVLAPVAAGI
+30 WRSSVLAPVAAGV
-43 ATLCAATSVTSVVSG
+43 ATLCAATSVTSVVAG

-68 VLLIAATGLALRS
+68 VLLIGASGLALRS
-81 LQVPTVLVGL
+81 LQVPTVLVGF
-91 GQLIVLLF
+91 GQLLVLLF

-108 GFLQVIPGPE
+108 GILQVIPGPD
-118 AFGEIGTTL
+118 AFSEIGTTL

-150 VTILVGLVAVLVD
+150 ITILIGLVAVLVD
-163 TLTVSAAA
+163 TLTVAAAA

-197 TFLLGGAAFAALLA
+197 TFLLGAAAFAGLLA
-211 VDGNHRHRR
+211 VDGQHRHRR

-227 GRSGKPGVLSAPV
+227 GRSGKPAVLSAPV
-240 AVVCAAIVLGLFG
+240 AVVCAAIVLGLLG
-253 GAITWVGTVGRIPF
+253 GAITWVGTIGRMPF
-267 GEGGNGPGAGSGGF
+267 GSSGNGAGAGSGGF

-294 QGTNR
+294 QGSNR

-304 RGLGTDRRLLRAMT
+304 RGLGTDRRLMRAMT

-331 DEGRSQQGVPVGP
+331 DDGRSQQGVPVGP
-344 QLPAAPGDD
+344 PLPPAPGDD
-353 GSGAARKI
+353 GSGTARRI

-380 LIDGA
+380 VIDSA
-385 ANGYLYDQISGTV
+385 ANGYLYDQVSGTV

-403 EAPPSYTEYASLREP
+403 EAPPAYTEYASLKEP
-418 TAPEL
+418 TAQEL
-423 RVTPRVDDLPPRYT
+423 RVTSRVDDLPPRYT
-437 EIARVDD
+437 QIDRVDD
-444 RVSAKTQQLVAGSS
+444 RVRAKTEQLIAGAS

-479 DTKTAPANDAD
+479 DTKTAPANDTD
-490 ALADFILNGKRGFC
+490 ALTDFILNGKRGFC

-511 AVMLR
+511 GVMLR

-521 SRVAIGFTPGVQVN
+521 SRVAIGFTPGMQVN

-549 EAYFGGK
+549 EAYFGDK

-575 YLQAGA
+575 YLQAGP
-581 QDGNQPDDT
+581 QNGNQPDDT

-598 SSAPPTGVPR
+598 SSAAPTGVPR
-608 DAGQNAQTPQ
+608 DTEQNLPQQT
-618 GAKEAT
+618 AKDAS
-624 GSDDWLMNFALFLAA
+624 GSDDWLFNLAVVLAL
-639 LGAVA
+639 LGAGA
-644 LFVASLLRGLL
+644 LFVAALLRRVL
-655 DRGRLNARR
+655 DRGRANARK
-664 SAPRDLESIPPP
+664 SASP
-676 ETEPAAGDRSEGA
+676 ETDPPSGTGPAEGDRSEGA
-689 LLVRAPAPVTAP
+689 LLVRAPAPVAAP
-701 SRLQALLGWL
+701 SRPQALLGWL
-711 PLLAVGCWIAAL
+711 PLLAAGFWITAVGL
-723 GFLAAT
+723 LAAT
-729 VAWWLGVLVVLVL
+729 VAWWLGVLVVVL
-742 LLFAGPAMIR
+742 LLLVTGPALAR
-752 EAVRRRRLQRILRQ
+752 EALRRRRLQRIVQ
-766 QSGAADAAWDELRA
+766 QQPGAADAAWAELRA

-786 LPIPTSDTVRVASQ
+786 LPIPSSDTVRVASQ

-837 LRPAFESLRRSLRRN
+837 LPPAFEGLRRSLRRN
-852 APMSWKGRLFPRSV
+852 APLSWKGRLFPRSV
-866 FRNRD
+866 FRNRE

>member
-1 MNPAAPNNT
+1 MST
-10 AAPPRKFD
+10 AAPPRPSTTPPR
-18 RPAPRSGRPLSA
+18 RPSSQHPLSA
-30 WRSSVLAPVAAGI
+30 WRGSLLAPACAGI

-68 VLLIAATGLALRS
+68 VLLIGATGLALRS

-91 GQLIVLLF
+91 GQLLVLLF
-99 LITGAFTTH
+99 PITGAFTTH
-108 GFLQVIPGPE
+108 GILLIIPGPD
-118 AFGEIGTTL
+118 AFGELGSTL
-127 SAAAEQIRVGL
+127 SAAAEQIRIGL

-163 TLTVSAAA
+163 TLTVAAAA

-197 TFLLGGAAFAALLA
+197 TFLLGGAAFAGLLA
-211 VDGNHRHRR
+211 VDGNHRHQR

-267 GEGGNGPGAGSGGF
+267 GNGGDGPGAGAGGF

-294 QGTNR
+294 QGSNR

-331 DEGRSQQGVPVGP
+331 DEGRSQQGIPIGP
-344 QLPAAPGDD
+344 QLPPAPGDD
-353 GSGAARKI
+353 GSGAARRV

-380 LIDGA
+380 VIDGA
-385 ANGYLYDQISGTV
+385 GNGYLYDQVSGTV

-403 EAPPSYTEYASLREP
+403 EVPPSYTEYASLREP
-418 TAPEL
+418 TAQEL
-423 RVTPRVDDLPPRYT
+423 RVTDKVDDLPPRYT
-437 EIARVDD
+437 QIDRVDD
-444 RVSAKTQQLVAGSS
+444 RVRQKTEQLIAGKT
-458 NDFDRATAI
+458 NDFDRASAI
-467 WRYFTAQNGFVY
+467 WQYFTAQNGFVY
-479 DTKTAPANDAD
+479 DTQTAPANDAD
-490 ALADFILNGKRGFC
+490 ALADFILKGKRGFC

-516 VAGIP
+516 VADIP
-521 SRVAIGFTPGVQVN
+521 SRVAIGFTPGVPVN

-549 EAYFGGK
+549 EAYFGDK

-581 QDGNQPDDT
+581 ENGNQPNDT
-590 QVAPSTVQ
+590 QIAPSTVQ
-598 SSAPPTGVPR
+598 SSAAPTGAPR
-608 DAGQNAQTPQ
+608 DTEQNTQAQGPQQGDEGTPFW
-618 GAKEAT
+618 A
-624 GSDDWLMNFALFLAA
+624 WVLVILLAA
-639 LGAVA
+639 LAIVATLLVVAGGHRRRPESEPASTGLGAV
-644 LFVASLLRGLL
+644 LR
-655 DRGRLNARR
+655 N
-664 SAPRDLESIPPP
+664 
-676 ETEPAAGDRSEGA
+676 
-689 LLVRAPAPVTAP
+689 
-701 SRLQALLGWL
+701 WL
-711 PLLAVGCWIAAL
+711 PLIAAVLWVAVL
-723 GFLAAT
+723 GVLSWL
-729 VAWWLGVLVVLVL
+729 VAWWFSLIVVL
-742 LLFAGPAMIR
+742 LLAGLLGPSAAR
-752 EAVRRRRLQRILRQ
+752 DVGRRRRLQEIVGQRP
-766 QSGAADAAWDELRA
+766 GAADAAWSELRA

-786 LPIPTSDTVRVASQ
+786 LPIPPSDTVRVAGQ
-800 KLAAKHHLDDEGRE
+800 KLAQKHHLDDEGRE
-814 GLRTVIGVLE
+814 GLRTVIGVVE
-824 RSWYGEDDAPQPE
+824 RSWYGEDGEPDPTLPS
-837 LRPAFESLRRSLRRN
+837 AFDHLRRSLHRN
-852 APMSWKGRLFPRSV
+852 APMSWKGRLFPRSI

>member
-1 MNPAAPNNT
+1 MST
-10 AAPPRKFD
+10 SAPPRPAN
-18 RPAPRSGRPLSA
+18 RPSSQHPLSA
-30 WRSSVLAPVAAGI
+30 WRSSLLAPAAAGI
-43 ATLCAATSVTSVVSG
+43 ATLCAATSVTSVVAG

-68 VLLIAATGLALRS
+68 VLLIGATGLALRS

-91 GQLIVLLF
+91 GQLLVLLF
-99 LITGAFTTH
+99 LITGAFTTN
-108 GFLQVIPGPE
+108 GILQVIPGPD
-118 AFGEIGTTL
+118 AFEEIGTTL

-150 VTILVGLVAVLVD
+150 VTILIGLVAVLVD
-163 TLTVSAAA
+163 TLTVAAAA

-197 TFLLGGAAFAALLA
+197 TFLLGGAAFAGLLA

-227 GRSGKPGVLSAPV
+227 GRSGKQGVLSAPV
-240 AVVCAAIVLGLFG
+240 AVVSAAIVLGLFG

-267 GEGGNGPGAGSGGF
+267 GASGNGAGAGSGGF

-294 QGTNR
+294 QGSNR

-318 LDTYYPNKGWGLH
+318 LDTFYPNKGWGLH

-353 GSGAARKI
+353 GTGAARKI

-367 WRDNWLPVYGAPR
+367 WRDNWLPVFGAPR
-380 LIDGA
+380 VIDGA
-385 ANGYLYDQISGTV
+385 GNGYLYDQVSGTV

-403 EAPPSYTEYASLREP
+403 ETPPSYVEYASLKEP
-418 TAPEL
+418 TAAEL
-423 RVTPRVDDLPPRYT
+423 RVTARVDDLPPRYT
-437 EIARVDD
+437 ELDRVDD
-444 RVSAKTQQLVAGSS
+444 RVRAKTQQLIAGAG
-458 NDFDRATAI
+458 NDFDRASAI

-521 SRVAIGFTPGVQVN
+521 SRVAIGFTPGSQVN

-549 EAYFGGK
+549 EAYFGDK

-562 PTPLSDGRGITPS
+562 PTPLSDGRGITPP
-575 YLQAGA
+575 YLQAGP
-581 QDGNQPDDT
+581 QDGDQPDDT

-598 SSAPPTGVPR
+598 SSAAPTGVPR
-608 DAGQNAQTPQ
+608 DTGQNQQAQGPEQADPGTPDWVW
-618 GAKEAT
+618 ALVLALLALALLAT
-624 GSDDWLMNFALFLAA
+624 VLVIAG
-639 LGAVA
+639 G
-644 LFVASLLRGLL
+644 RRRRP
-655 DRGRLNARR
+655 DR
-664 SAPRDLESIPPP
+664 
-676 ETEPAAGDRSEGA
+676 EPAATGLSA
-689 LLVRAPAPVTAP
+689 LLKNWLPLIAAALWV
-701 SRLQALLGWL
+701 ALLGVLTWL
-711 PLLAVGCWIAAL
+711 
-723 GFLAAT
+723 
-729 VAWWLGVLVVLVL
+729 VAWWFSLLVVLL
-742 LLFAGPAMIR
+742 LAGLLGPSAAR
-752 EAVRRRRLQRILRQ
+752 DVGRRRRLQEIVGHRP
-766 QSGAADAAWDELRA
+766 GAADAAWSELRA

-786 LPIPTSDTVRVASQ
+786 LPIPPSDTVRVAGQ

-814 GLRTVIGVLE
+814 GLRTVIGVVE
-824 RSWYGEDDAPQPE
+824 RSWYGGEGEGDPTLPS
-837 LRPAFESLRRSLRRN
+837 AFDHLRRSLHRN
-852 APMSWKGRLFPRSV
+852 APLSWKGRLFPKSL

>member
-1 MNPAAPNNT
+1 MST
-10 AAPPRKFD
+10 SAPPR
-18 RPAPRSGRPLSA
+18 PANSPSSQHPLSA
-30 WRSSVLAPVAAGI
+30 WRSSLLAPAAAGI
-43 ATLCAATSVTSVVSG
+43 ATLCAATSVTSVVAG

-68 VLLIAATGLALRS
+68 VLLIGATGLALRS

-91 GQLIVLLF
+91 GQLLVLLF
-99 LITGAFTTH
+99 LITGAFTTN
-108 GFLQVIPGPE
+108 GILQVIPGPD
-118 AFGEIGTTL
+118 AFEEIGTTL

-150 VTILVGLVAVLVD
+150 VTILIGLVAVLVD
-163 TLTVSAAA
+163 TLTVAAAA

-197 TFLLGGAAFAALLA
+197 TFLLGGAAFAGLLA

-227 GRSGKPGVLSAPV
+227 GRSGKQGVLSAPV
-240 AVVCAAIVLGLFG
+240 AVVSAAIVLGLFG

-267 GEGGNGPGAGSGGF
+267 GASGNGAGAGSGGF

-294 QGTNR
+294 QGSNR

-318 LDTYYPNKGWGLH
+318 LDTFYPNKGWGLH

-353 GSGAARKI
+353 GTGAARKI

-367 WRDNWLPVYGAPR
+367 WRDNWLPVFGAPR
-380 LIDGA
+380 VIDGTG
-385 ANGYLYDQISGTV
+385 NGYLYDQVSGTV

-403 EAPPSYTEYASLREP
+403 ETPPSYVEYASLKEP
-418 TAPEL
+418 TAAEL
-423 RVTPRVDDLPPRYT
+423 RVTARVDDLPPRYT
-437 EIARVDD
+437 ELDRVDD
-444 RVSAKTQQLVAGSS
+444 RVRAKTQQLIAGAG
-458 NDFDRATAI
+458 NDFDRASAI

-521 SRVAIGFTPGVQVN
+521 SRVAIGFTPGSQVN

-549 EAYFGGK
+549 EAYFGDK

-562 PTPLSDGRGITPS
+562 PTPLSDGRGITPP
-575 YLQAGA
+575 YLQAGP
-581 QDGNQPDDT
+581 QDGDQPDDT

-598 SSAPPTGVPR
+598 SSAAPTGVPR
-608 DAGQNAQTPQ
+608 DTGQNQQAQGPEQADPGTP
-618 GAKEAT
+618 GWVWALVLALLALALLAT
-624 GSDDWLMNFALFLAA
+624 VLVIAG
-639 LGAVA
+639 G
-644 LFVASLLRGLL
+644 RRRRP
-655 DRGRLNARR
+655 DR
-664 SAPRDLESIPPP
+664 
-676 ETEPAAGDRSEGA
+676 EPAATGLSA
-689 LLVRAPAPVTAP
+689 LLKNWLPLIAAALWV
-701 SRLQALLGWL
+701 ALLGVLTWL
-711 PLLAVGCWIAAL
+711 
-723 GFLAAT
+723 
-729 VAWWLGVLVVLVL
+729 VAWWFSLLVVLL
-742 LLFAGPAMIR
+742 LAGLLGPSAAR
-752 EAVRRRRLQRILRQ
+752 DVGRRRRLQEIVGHRP
-766 QSGAADAAWDELRA
+766 GAADAAWSELRA

-786 LPIPTSDTVRVASQ
+786 LPIPPSDTVRVAGQ

-814 GLRTVIGVLE
+814 GLRTVIGVVE
-824 RSWYGEDDAPQPE
+824 RSWYGGEGEGEGDPTLPS
-837 LRPAFESLRRSLRRN
+837 AFDHFRRSLHRN
-852 APMSWKGRLFPRSV
+852 APLSWKGRLFPKSL

>member
-1 MNPAAPNNT
+1 MST

-18 RPAPRSGRPLSA
+18 RPAPRPQRPLSA
-30 WRSSVLAPVAAGI
+30 WRSSVLAPVAAGV
-43 ATLCAATSVTSVVSG
+43 ATLCAATSVTNVVTG

-91 GQLIVLLF
+91 GQLLVLLF

-108 GFLQVIPGPE
+108 GILQVIPGPD
-118 AFGEIGTTL
+118 AFGEIGSTL
-127 SAAAEQIRVGL
+127 TAAAEQIRVGL

-150 VTILVGLVAVLVD
+150 VTILIGLVAVLVD
-163 TLTVSAAA
+163 TLTVAAAA

-197 TFLLGGAAFAALLA
+197 TFLLGGAAFAGLLA

-240 AVVCAAIVLGLFG
+240 AVVAAAIVLGLFG

-267 GEGGNGPGAGSGGF
+267 GSDGNGAGAGSGGF

-294 QGTNR
+294 QGSNR

-304 RGLGTDRRLLRAMT
+304 RGLGTDKRLLRAMT

-344 QLPAAPGDD
+344 QLPPAPGDD
-353 GSGAARKI
+353 GTGAARRI
-361 DVEPTS
+361 DVQPTS

-380 LIDGA
+380 VIDGA
-385 ANGYLYDQISGTV
+385 ANGYLYDQVSGTV

-403 EAPPSYTEYASLREP
+403 EAPPAYTEYASLKEP
-418 TAPEL
+418 TAQEL
-423 RVTPRVDDLPPRYT
+423 RVTPQVDDLPPRYT
-437 EIARVDD
+437 ELDRVDARV
-444 RVSAKTQQLVAGSS
+444 RAKTEQLIAGAA
-458 NDFDRATAI
+458 NDFDRASAI
-467 WRYFTAQNGFVY
+467 WRYFTAQSGFVY

-535 DYLSISTQDAHAWV
+535 DYLSITTQDAHAWV

-581 QDGNQPDDT
+581 EDGNQPDDT
-590 QVAPSTVQ
+590 QVAPSTAL
-598 SSAPPTGVPR
+598 SSAAPTG
-608 DAGQNAQTPQ
+608 
-618 GAKEAT
+618 
-624 GSDDWLMNFALFLAA
+624 
-639 LGAVA
+639 
-644 LFVASLLRGLL
+644 
-655 DRGRLNARR
+655 
-664 SAPRDLESIPPP
+664 APRDPGQNPQAQGPQKAETGTPGWVWGLVLALVALALVTSIVVIAGGRRRRADR
-676 ETEPAAGDRSEGA
+676 EPAATGLGA
-689 LLVRAPAPVTAP
+689 LLKN
-701 SRLQALLGWL
+701 WL
-711 PLLAVGCWIAAL
+711 PLIAAALWVAVL
-723 GFLAAT
+723 GVLT
-729 VAWWLGVLVVLVL
+729 WLVAWWFSLIVVL
-742 LLFAGPAMIR
+742 LLAGLLGPSAAR
-752 EAVRRRRLQRILRQ
+752 DVGRRRRLQEIVGQRP
-766 QSGAADAAWDELRA
+766 GAADAAWSELRA

-786 LPIPTSDTVRVASQ
+786 LPIPPSDTVRVAGQ
-800 KLAAKHHLDDEGRE
+800 KLAAKHHLDDEGRA
-814 GLRTVIGVLE
+814 GLRTVIGVVE
-824 RSWYGEDDAPQPE
+824 RSWYGEDADTDPTLPS
-837 LRPAFESLRRSLRRN
+837 AFDHLRRSLHRN
-852 APMSWKGRLFPRSV
+852 APLSWKGRLFPRSI

>member
-1 MNPAAPNNT
+1 MST

-18 RPAPRSGRPLSA
+18 RPAPRPERPLSA
-30 WRSSVLAPVAAGI
+30 WRSSVLAPVAAGV
-43 ATLCAATSVTSVVSG
+43 ATLCAATSVTSVVAG

-68 VLLIAATGLALRS
+68 VLLIGASGLALRS
-81 LQVPTVLVGL
+81 LQVPTVLVGC
-91 GQLIVLLF
+91 GQLLVLLF

-108 GFLQVIPGPE
+108 GVLQIIPGPE
-118 AFGEIGTTL
+118 AFSEIGTTL
-127 SAAAEQIRVGL
+127 SSAAEQIRVGL

-150 VTILVGLVAVLVD
+150 VTILIGLVAVLVD
-163 TLTVSAAA
+163 TLTVAAAA

-197 TFLLGGAAFAALLA
+197 TFLLGGAAFAGLLA
-211 VDGNHRHRR
+211 VDGNHRHQR

-240 AVVCAAIVLGLFG
+240 AVVCAAIVLGLLG
-253 GAITWVGTVGRIPF
+253 GAITWVGTIGRMPF

-294 QGTNR
+294 QGSNR

-304 RGLGTDRRLLRAMT
+304 RGLGTDRRLMRAMT

-344 QLPAAPGDD
+344 QLPPAPGDD
-353 GSGAARKI
+353 GTGTARRI

-380 LIDGA
+380 VIDGT
-385 ANGYLYDQISGTV
+385 ANSYLYDQISGTV

-403 EAPPSYTEYASLREP
+403 EAPPAYTEYASLKEP
-418 TAPEL
+418 TAAEL
-423 RVTPRVDDLPPRYT
+423 RVTSRVDDLPPRYT
-437 EIARVDD
+437 QIDRVDD
-444 RVSAKTQQLVAGSS
+444 RVRAKTQQLIAGAT
-458 NDFDRATAI
+458 NDFDRASAI

-479 DTKTAPANDAD
+479 DTKTAPATDAD
-490 ALADFILNGKRGFC
+490 ALTDFILNGKRGFC

-511 AVMLR
+511 GVMLR

-535 DYLSISTQDAHAWV
+535 DYLTITTQDAHAWV
-549 EAYFGGK
+549 EAYFGDK

-575 YLQAGA
+575 YLQAGP
-581 QDGNQPDDT
+581 QNGNQPDDT

-598 SSAPPTGVPR
+598 SSAAPTGVPR
-608 DAGQNAQTPQ
+608 DNEPNVPAQT
-618 GAKEAT
+618 AKDASS
-624 GSDDWLMNFALFLAA
+624 GDGWLFDLALVLAA
-639 LGAVA
+639 LGAAALLVA
-644 LFVASLLRGLL
+644 AVLRRSLG
-655 DRGRLNARR
+655 RGRTRPGDGA
-664 SAPRDLESIPPP
+664 PPP
-676 ETEPAAGDRSEGA
+676 GPADDDRSEGA
-689 LLVRAPAPVTAP
+689 LLVRAPAPVAAP

-711 PLLAVGCWIAAL
+711 PLLAAGLWITAL
-723 GFLAAT
+723 GLLAAT
-729 VAWWLGVLVVLVL
+729 VVWWLGVLVVVL
-742 LLFAGPAMIR
+742 QLAAAGPALVR
-752 EAVRRRRLQRILRQ
+752 EVVRRRRLQRIVQ
-766 QSGAADAAWDELRA
+766 QQPGAADAAWAELRA

-786 LPIPTSDTVRVASQ
+786 LPIPSSDTVRVAGQ
-800 KLAAKHHLDDEGRE
+800 KLAAKHHLDDDGRE
-814 GLRTVIGVLE
+814 SLRTVIGVLE
-824 RSWYGEDDAPQPE
+824 RSWYGGDDTAQPA
-837 LRPAFESLRRSLRRN
+837 LPPAFEGLRRSLRRN
-852 APMSWKGRLFPRSV
+852 APLSWKGKLFPRSV

>member
-1 MNPAAPNNT
+1 MST
-10 AAPPRKFD
+10 AAPPRNVE
-18 RPAPRSGRPLSA
+18 RPSPRPERPLSA
-30 WRSSVLAPVAAGI
+30 WRSSVLAPVAAGV
-43 ATLCAATSVTSVVSG
+43 ATLCAATSVSSVVSG

-68 VLLIAATGLALRS
+68 VLLIGAAGLALRS
-81 LQVPTVLVGL
+81 LQVPTVLVGF
-91 GQLIVLLF
+91 GQLLVLLF
-99 LITGAFTTH
+99 LVTGAFTTH
-108 GFLQVIPGPE
+108 GILQVIPGPE
-118 AFGEIGTTL
+118 AFSEIGTTL

-150 VTILVGLVAVLVD
+150 VTILIGLVAVLVD
-163 TLTVSAAA
+163 TLTVAAAA

-190 EEMLPWW
+190 EDMLPWW
-197 TFLLGGAAFAALLA
+197 TFLLGGSAFAGLLA

-227 GRSGKPGVLSAPV
+227 GSSGKPGVLSAPV
-240 AVVCAAIVLGLFG
+240 AVVCAAIVLGLLG
-253 GAITWVGTVGRIPF
+253 GAITWVGTVGRMPF
-267 GEGGNGPGAGSGGF
+267 GGNGNGAGAGSGGF

-294 QGTNR
+294 QGANH

-331 DEGRSQQGVPVGP
+331 DEGRSQQGIPVGP

-353 GSGAARKI
+353 GTGAARRI
-361 DVEPTS
+361 DIEPTS
-367 WRDNWLPVYGAPR
+367 WRDNWLPVFGAPR
-380 LIDGA
+380 VLDGA
-385 ANGYLYDQISGTV
+385 ANGYLYDPVSGTV

-403 EAPPSYTEYASLREP
+403 EAPPAYTEYASLKEP
-418 TAPEL
+418 TAAEL

-437 EIARVDD
+437 QLDKVDD
-444 RVSAKTQQLVAGSS
+444 RVRAKTRQLIAGAS
-458 NDFDRATAI
+458 NDFDRASAI

-521 SRVAIGFTPGVQVN
+521 SRVAIGFTPGTQVN

-575 YLQAGA
+575 YLQAGP
-581 QDGNQPDDT
+581 QNGDQPDDT
-590 QVAPSTVQ
+590 QVAPTTVQ
-598 SSAPPTGVPR
+598 PSVAPTNAPQDKDRNVPAPT
-608 DAGQNAQTPQ
+608 AQTDS
-618 GAKEAT
+618 
-624 GSDDWLMNFALFLAA
+624 GSDDWLFDLALALAA
-639 LGAVA
+639 LGAAALVA
-644 LFVASLLRGLL
+644 AALLRRLL
-655 DRGRLNARR
+655 V
-664 SAPRDLESIPPP
+664 PRDGGPP
-676 ETEPAAGDRSEGA
+676 ADDRSEGA
-689 LLVRAPAPVTAP
+689 LLVRAPAAAP
-701 SRLQALLGWL
+701 SRSQALLGWL
-711 PLLAVGCWIAAL
+711 PLLATGLWITAL
-723 GFLAAT
+723 ALLAAT
-729 VAWWLGVLVVLVL
+729 VAWWLGLLVVVL
-742 LLFAGPAMIR
+742 LLVVAGPAMIR
-752 EAVRRRRLQRILRQ
+752 EGVRRRRLQRIVQ
-766 QSGAADAAWDELRA
+766 QQPGSADAAWAELRA

-786 LPIPTSDTVRVASQ
+786 LPVPNSDTVRVAGQ
-800 KLAAKHHLDDEGRE
+800 KLAAKHHLDDDGRE
-814 GLRTVIGVLE
+814 SLRTVIGVLE
-824 RSWYGEDDAPQPE
+824 RSWYGGDDTPQPE
-837 LRPAFESLRRSLRRN
+837 LPPAFDGLRRSLRRN
-852 APMSWKGRLFPRSV
+852 APLSWKGKLFPRSI
-866 FRNRD
+866 FRNRT

>member
-1 MNPAAPNNT
+1 MST

-18 RPAPRSGRPLSA
+18 RPAPRPQRPLSA
-30 WRSSVLAPVAAGI
+30 WRSSVLAPVAAGV
-43 ATLCAATSVTSVVSG
+43 ATLCAATSVTNVVTG

-91 GQLIVLLF
+91 GQLLVLLF

-108 GFLQVIPGPE
+108 GILQVIPGPD
-118 AFGEIGTTL
+118 AFGEIGSTL
-127 SAAAEQIRVGL
+127 TAAAEQIRVGL

-150 VTILVGLVAVLVD
+150 VTILIGLVAVLVD
-163 TLTVSAAA
+163 TLTVAAAA

-197 TFLLGGAAFAALLA
+197 TFLLGGAAFAGLLA

-240 AVVCAAIVLGLFG
+240 AVVAAAIVLGLFG

-267 GEGGNGPGAGSGGF
+267 GSDGNGAGAGSGGF

-294 QGTNR
+294 QGSNR

-304 RGLGTDRRLLRAMT
+304 RGLGTDKRLLRAMT

-344 QLPAAPGDD
+344 QLPPAPGDD
-353 GSGAARKI
+353 GTGAARRI

-380 LIDGA
+380 VIDGA
-385 ANGYLYDQISGTV
+385 ANGYLYDQVSGTV

-403 EAPPSYTEYASLREP
+403 EAPPAYTEYASLKEP
-418 TAPEL
+418 TAQEL
-423 RVTPRVDDLPPRYT
+423 RVTPQVDDLPPRYT
-437 EIARVDD
+437 ELDRVDT
-444 RVSAKTQQLVAGSS
+444 RVRAKTEQLIAGAA
-458 NDFDRATAI
+458 NDFDRASAI

-535 DYLSISTQDAHAWV
+535 DYLSITTQDAHAWV

-581 QDGNQPDDT
+581 EDGNQPDDT
-590 QVAPSTVQ
+590 QVAPSTAQ
-598 SSAPPTGVPR
+598 SSAAPTG
-608 DAGQNAQTPQ
+608 
-618 GAKEAT
+618 
-624 GSDDWLMNFALFLAA
+624 
-639 LGAVA
+639 
-644 LFVASLLRGLL
+644 
-655 DRGRLNARR
+655 
-664 SAPRDLESIPPP
+664 APRDTEQNPQAQGPQNVETGTPGWVWGLVLALVALALVASILVIAGGRRRRADR
-676 ETEPAAGDRSEGA
+676 EPAASGLGA
-689 LLVRAPAPVTAP
+689 LLKN
-701 SRLQALLGWL
+701 WL
-711 PLLAVGCWIAAL
+711 PLIAAVLWVAVL
-723 GFLAAT
+723 GVLT
-729 VAWWLGVLVVLVL
+729 WLVAWWFSLIVVL
-742 LLFAGPAMIR
+742 LLAGLLGPSAAR
-752 EAVRRRRLQRILRQ
+752 DVGRRRRLQEIVGQRP
-766 QSGAADAAWDELRA
+766 GAADAAWSELRA

-786 LPIPTSDTVRVASQ
+786 LPIPPSDTVRVAGQ
-800 KLAAKHHLDDEGRE
+800 KLAAKHHLDDEGRA
-814 GLRTVIGVLE
+814 GLRTVIGVVE
-824 RSWYGEDDAPQPE
+824 RSWYGEDADTDPTLPS
-837 LRPAFESLRRSLRRN
+837 AFDHLRRSLHRN
-852 APMSWKGRLFPRSV
+852 APLSWKGRLFPRSI
-866 FRNRD
+866 FRSRD

>member
-1 MNPAAPNNT
+1 MST

-18 RPAPRSGRPLSA
+18 RPAPRPERPLSA
-30 WRSSVLAPVAAGI
+30 WRSSVLAPVAAGV
-43 ATLCAATSVTSVVSG
+43 ATLCAATSVTSVVAG

-68 VLLIAATGLALRS
+68 VLLIGAAGLALRS
-81 LQVPTVLVGL
+81 LQVPTILVGL
-91 GQLIVLLF
+91 GQLLVLLF

-108 GFLQVIPGPE
+108 GILQIIPGPE
-118 AFGEIGTTL
+118 AFSEIGTTL

-150 VTILVGLVAVLVD
+150 VTILIGLVAVLVD
-163 TLTVSAAA
+163 TLTVAAAA

-197 TFLLGGAAFAALLA
+197 TFLLGGAAFAGLLA

-240 AVVCAAIVLGLFG
+240 AVVCAAIVLGLLG
-253 GAITWVGTVGRIPF
+253 GAITWVGTVGRMPF

-304 RGLGTDRRLLRAMT
+304 RGLGTDRRLMRAMT

-344 QLPAAPGDD
+344 QLPPAPGDD
-353 GSGAARKI
+353 GTGTARRI

-380 LIDGA
+380 VIDGA
-385 ANGYLYDQISGTV
+385 ANGYLYDQVSGTV

-418 TAPEL
+418 TAAEL
-423 RVTPRVDDLPPRYT
+423 RVTPRADQLPPRYLQIDQVD
-437 EIARVDD
+437 ERV
-444 RVSAKTQQLVAGSS
+444 RTKTQQLITSAS
-458 NDFDRATAI
+458 NDFDRASAI

-479 DTKTAPANDAD
+479 DTKTAPSDGGD

-521 SRVAIGFTPGVQVN
+521 SRVAIGFTPGVPVN
-535 DYLSISTQDAHAWV
+535 DYMSITTQDAHAWV
-549 EAYFGGK
+549 EAYFGDK

-575 YLQAGA
+575 YLQAGP
-581 QDGNQPDDT
+581 QNGNQPDDT

-598 SSAPPTGVPR
+598 SSAAPTGVPR
-608 DAGQNAQTPQ
+608 ENEKNLPAQQ
-618 GAKEAT
+618 AKDAT
-624 GSDDWLMNFALFLAA
+624 GSDDWLFNIALVLAA
-639 LGAVA
+639 LGAGALLVA
-644 LFVASLLRGLL
+644 ALLRRQL
-655 DRGRLNARR
+655 DRRR
-664 SAPRDLESIPPP
+664 ADSRKSASRDSVPPP
-676 ETEPAAGDRSEGA
+676 ESGPAEGDRSEGA
-689 LLVRAPAPVTAP
+689 LLVRAPAPAP
-701 SRLQALLGWL
+701 VAAPARARALVGWL
-711 PLLAVGCWIAAL
+711 PLVAVGLWITAL
-723 GFLAAT
+723 GLLAAT
-729 VAWWLGVLVVLVL
+729 VAWWLGVLVAL
-742 LLFAGPAMIR
+742 LLLAVAGPAMVR
-752 EAVRRRRLQRILRQ
+752 EAVRRRRLQRIVQ
-766 QSGAADAAWDELRA
+766 QQPGAADAAWAELRA

-786 LPIPTSDTVRVASQ
+786 LPIPSSDTVRVAGQ

-814 GLRTVIGVLE
+814 DLRTVIGALE
-824 RSWYGEDDAPQPE
+824 RSWYGADDAPQPT
-837 LRPAFESLRRSLRRN
+837 LPPAFDGLRRSLRRN
-852 APMSWKGRLFPRSV
+852 APLSWKGRLFPRSV
-866 FRNRD
+866 FRNRT

>member
-1 MNPAAPNNT
+1 MST
-10 AAPPRKFD
+10 TAPPRPSGSAATPPR
-18 RPAPRSGRPLSA
+18 RPASQHPLSA
-30 WRSSVLAPVAAGI
+30 WRGSLLAPAAAGI

-91 GQLIVLLF
+91 GQLVVLLF

-108 GFLQVIPGPE
+108 GILQVIPGPE
-118 AFGEIGTTL
+118 AFGEIGNTL

-150 VTILVGLVAVLVD
+150 VTILIGLVAVLVD
-163 TLTVSAAA
+163 TLTVAAAA

-197 TFLLGGAAFAALLA
+197 TFLLGGAAFAGLLA

-227 GRSGKPGVLSAPV
+227 GRSGKQGVLSAPV
-240 AVVCAAIVLGLFG
+240 AVVAAAIVLGLFG

-267 GEGGNGPGAGSGGF
+267 GNGGDGPGAGSGGF

-294 QGTNR
+294 QGANR

-344 QLPAAPGDD
+344 QLPPAPGDD
-353 GSGAARKI
+353 GTGAARRI
-361 DVEPTS
+361 DVEPAS

-380 LIDGA
+380 VIDGA
-385 ANGYLYDQISGTV
+385 ANGYLYDQVSGTV

-403 EAPPSYTEYASLREP
+403 EAPPAYTEYASLKEP

-423 RVTPRVDDLPPRYT
+423 RATPRVDDLPPRYT
-437 EIARVDD
+437 QLDRVDE
-444 RVSAKTQQLVAGSS
+444 RVRAKTEQLIAGES
-458 NDFDRATAI
+458 NDFDRASAI

-535 DYLSISTQDAHAWV
+535 DYLSITTQDAHAWV

-575 YLQAGA
+575 YLQAGT

-598 SSAPPTGVPR
+598 SSAAPTGAPR
-608 DAGQNAQTPQ
+608 DTEQNQQAQGPQTTDEGTPAFVWVLV
-618 GAKEAT
+618 GVLVALAVLATVLVVVGGRRRRPDREPAAT
-624 GSDDWLMNFALFLAA
+624 G
-639 LGAVA
+639 LGAV
-644 LFVASLLRGLL
+644 LK
-655 DRGRLNARR
+655 N
-664 SAPRDLESIPPP
+664 
-676 ETEPAAGDRSEGA
+676 
-689 LLVRAPAPVTAP
+689 
-701 SRLQALLGWL
+701 WL
-711 PLLAVGCWIAAL
+711 PLIAAALWVAVL
-723 GFLAAT
+723 GVLT
-729 VAWWLGVLVVLVL
+729 WLVAWWFSLIVVL
-742 LLFAGPAMIR
+742 LLAGLLGPSAAR
-752 EAVRRRRLQRILRQ
+752 DVGRRRRLQEIVAQRP
-766 QSGAADAAWDELRA
+766 GAADAAWSELRA

-786 LPIPTSDTVRVASQ
+786 LPIPPSDTVRVAGQ
-800 KLAAKHHLDDEGRE
+800 KLAAKHHLDDEGRD
-814 GLRTVIGVLE
+814 GLRTVIGVVE
-824 RSWYGEDDAPQPE
+824 KSWYGEDGHPDPTLPS
-837 LRPAFESLRRSLRRN
+837 AFDHLRRSLHRN
-852 APMSWKGRLFPRSV
+852 APLSWKGRLFPRSL
-866 FRNRD
+866 FRSRD

>member
-1 MNPAAPNNT
+1 MST
-10 AAPPRKFD
+10 SAPPRPAH
-18 RPAPRSGRPLSA
+18 RPPSQHPLSA
-30 WRSSVLAPVAAGI
+30 WRSSLLAPAAAGI
-43 ATLCAATSVTSVVSG
+43 ATLCAATSVTSVVAG

-68 VLLIAATGLALRS
+68 VLLIGATGLALRS

-91 GQLIVLLF
+91 GQLLVLLF
-99 LITGAFTTH
+99 LITGAFTTN
-108 GFLQVIPGPE
+108 GILQVIPGPD
-118 AFGEIGTTL
+118 AFEEIGTTL
-127 SAAAEQIRVGL
+127 SAAAEQIRTGL

-150 VTILVGLVAVLVD
+150 VTILIGLVAVLVD
-163 TLTVSAAA
+163 TLTVAAAA

-197 TFLLGGAAFAALLA
+197 TFLLGGAAFAGLLA

-227 GRSGKPGVLSAPV
+227 GRSGKQGVLSAPV
-240 AVVCAAIVLGLFG
+240 AVVSAAIVLGLFG

-267 GEGGNGPGAGSGGF
+267 GTGGNGAGAGSGGF

-294 QGTNR
+294 QGSNR

-318 LDTYYPNKGWGLH
+318 LDTFYPNKGWGLH

-344 QLPAAPGDD
+344 QLPPAPGDD

-361 DVEPTS
+361 DVEPAS

-380 LIDGA
+380 VIDGSG
-385 ANGYLYDQISGTV
+385 NGYLYDQVSGTV

-403 EAPPSYTEYASLREP
+403 ETPPSYTEYASLKEP
-418 TAPEL
+418 TAAEL

-437 EIARVDD
+437 ELDRVDD
-444 RVSAKTQQLVAGSS
+444 RVRAKTEQLIAGAS
-458 NDFDRATAI
+458 NDFDRASAI

-549 EAYFGGK
+549 EAYFGEK

-562 PTPLSDGRGITPS
+562 PTPLSDGRGITPP
-575 YLQAGA
+575 YLQAGP

-598 SSAPPTGVPR
+598 SSAAPTGVPR
-608 DAGQNAQTPQ
+608 DTGQNLPAQGPEQTDSGTP
-618 GAKEAT
+618 
-624 GSDDWLMNFALFLAA
+624 
-639 LGAVA
+639 
-644 LFVASLLRGLL
+644 
-655 DRGRLNARR
+655 
-664 SAPRDLESIPPP
+664 
-676 ETEPAAGDRSEGA
+676 
-689 LLVRAPAPVTAP
+689 
-701 SRLQALLGWL
+701 
-711 PLLAVGCWIAAL
+711 
-723 GFLAAT
+723 
-729 VAWWLGVLVVLVL
+729 AWVWALVL
-742 LLFAGPAMIR
+742 LLLALAAVATALVIVGGRRTRPDREPAAAGFAAMLKNWLPLIAAALWVALLGVLTWLVAWWFSLVVVLLLAGLLGPSAAR
-752 EAVRRRRLQRILRQ
+752 DVGRRRRLQEIVGHRP
-766 QSGAADAAWDELRA
+766 GAADAAWSELRA

-786 LPIPTSDTVRVASQ
+786 LPIPPSDTVRVAGQ

-814 GLRTVIGVLE
+814 GLRTVIGVVE
-824 RSWYGEDDAPQPE
+824 RSWYGGDGEGDPRLPS
-837 LRPAFESLRRSLRRN
+837 AFDHLRRSLHRN
-852 APMSWKGRLFPRSV
+852 APLSWKGRLFPKSL

>member
-1 MNPAAPNNT
+1 MST
-10 AAPPRKFD
+10 AAPPRPSATPPR
-18 RPAPRSGRPLSA
+18 RPASQHPLSA
-30 WRSSVLAPVAAGI
+30 WRGSLLAPSAAGI

-91 GQLIVLLF
+91 GQLLVLLF

-108 GFLQVIPGPE
+108 GILQVIPGPE

-163 TLTVSAAA
+163 TLTVAAAA

-197 TFLLGGAAFAALLA
+197 TFLLGGAAFAGLLA

-227 GRSGKPGVLSAPV
+227 GRSGKPAVLSAPV
-240 AVVCAAIVLGLFG
+240 AVVAAAIVLGLFG

-267 GEGGNGPGAGSGGF
+267 GTGGDGPGAGSGGF

-294 QGTNR
+294 QGSNR

-344 QLPAAPGDD
+344 QLPPAPGDD
-353 GSGAARKI
+353 GSGSARRI
-361 DVEPTS
+361 DVEPAS

-380 LIDGA
+380 MIDGA
-385 ANGYLYDQISGTV
+385 TNGYLYDQVSGTV

-403 EAPPSYTEYASLREP
+403 EVPPSYTEYASLKEP

-423 RVTPRVDDLPPRYT
+423 RVTPQVDDLPPRYT
-437 EIARVDD
+437 QIDRVDD
-444 RVSAKTQQLVAGSS
+444 RVRAKTQQLIAGES
-458 NDFDRATAI
+458 NDFDRASAI

-490 ALADFILNGKRGFC
+490 ALADFILKGKRGFC

-575 YLQAGA
+575 YLQAGTE
-581 QDGNQPDDT
+581 DGNQPDDT

-598 SSAPPTGVPR
+598 SSAAPTG
-608 DAGQNAQTPQ
+608 
-618 GAKEAT
+618 
-624 GSDDWLMNFALFLAA
+624 
-639 LGAVA
+639 
-644 LFVASLLRGLL
+644 
-655 DRGRLNARR
+655 
-664 SAPRDLESIPPP
+664 APRD
-676 ETEPAAGDRSEGA
+676 TEQNPQAQGQQATDEGTPTLVWVLVGALVALALVTTVLVVAGGRRRRPDRAPAASGFGA
-689 LLVRAPAPVTAP
+689 LLKN
-701 SRLQALLGWL
+701 WL
-711 PLLAVGCWIAAL
+711 PLIAAALWVAVL
-723 GFLAAT
+723 GVLT
-729 VAWWLGVLVVLVL
+729 WLVAWWFSLIVVL
-742 LLFAGPAMIR
+742 LLAGLLGPSAAR
-752 EAVRRRRLQRILRQ
+752 DVGRRRRLQEIVAQRP
-766 QSGAADAAWDELRA
+766 GAADAAWSELRA

-786 LPIPTSDTVRVASQ
+786 LPIPPSDTVRVAGQ
-800 KLAAKHHLDDEGRE
+800 KLAAKHHLDDEGRD
-814 GLRTVIGVLE
+814 GLRTVIGVVE
-824 RSWYGEDDAPQPE
+824 KSWYGEDGVGDPTLPS
-837 LRPAFESLRRSLRRN
+837 AFDHLRRSLHRN
-852 APMSWKGRLFPRSV
+852 APLSWKGRLFPKSL

>member
-1 MNPAAPNNT
+1 MST
-10 AAPPRKFD
+10 AAPPRPAK
-18 RPAPRSGRPLSA
+18 RPSSQHPLSA
-30 WRSSVLAPVAAGI
+30 WRGSLLAPSAAGI

-91 GQLIVLLF
+91 GQLLVLLF

-108 GFLQVIPGPE
+108 GILQVIPGPE
-118 AFGEIGTTL
+118 AFGEIGSTL

-138 PPVEGSQ
+138 PPVEGTQ

-163 TLTVSAAA
+163 TLTVAAAA

-190 EEMLPWW
+190 EELLPWW
-197 TFLLGGAAFAALLA
+197 TFLLGAAAFAGLLA

-267 GEGGNGPGAGSGGF
+267 GNGGDGPGAGSGGF

-294 QGTNR
+294 QGANR

-344 QLPAAPGDD
+344 PLPPAPGDD
-353 GSGAARKI
+353 GRGAARRI

-380 LIDGA
+380 VIDGA
-385 ANGYLYDQISGTV
+385 ANGYLYDQVSGTV

-403 EAPPSYTEYASLREP
+403 EVPPSYTEYASLKEP
-418 TAPEL
+418 TAQEL

-437 EIARVDD
+437 QIDRVDD
-444 RVSAKTQQLVAGSS
+444 RVRAKTQQLTAGES
-458 NDFDRATAI
+458 NDFDRASAI

-521 SRVAIGFTPGVQVN
+521 SRVAIGFTPGVPVN

-549 EAYFGGK
+549 EAYFGDK

-575 YLQAGA
+575 YLQAGT

-598 SSAPPTGVPR
+598 SSAAPTG
-608 DAGQNAQTPQ
+608 
-618 GAKEAT
+618 
-624 GSDDWLMNFALFLAA
+624 
-639 LGAVA
+639 
-644 LFVASLLRGLL
+644 
-655 DRGRLNARR
+655 
-664 SAPRDLESIPPP
+664 APRDTEQNQQAQGPQSTDEGTAAWIWVLVAVLVALAVLATVLVVAGGFRNRRRPDR
-676 ETEPAAGDRSEGA
+676 EPASSGLGA
-689 LLVRAPAPVTAP
+689 TLKN
-701 SRLQALLGWL
+701 WL
-711 PLLAVGCWIAAL
+711 PLIAAALWVAVL
-723 GFLAAT
+723 GVLT
-729 VAWWLGVLVVLVL
+729 WLVAWWFSLIVVL
-742 LLFAGPAMIR
+742 LLAGLLGPSAAR
-752 EAVRRRRLQRILRQ
+752 DVGRRRRLQEIVAQRP
-766 QSGAADAAWDELRA
+766 GAADAAWSELRA

-786 LPIPTSDTVRVASQ
+786 LPIPPSDTVRVAGQ
-800 KLAAKHHLDDEGRE
+800 KLAAKHHLDDEGRD
-814 GLRTVIGVLE
+814 GLRTVIGVVE
-824 RSWYGEDDAPQPE
+824 KSWYGEDGQADPTLP
-837 LRPAFESLRRSLRRN
+837 PAFDHLRRSLNRN
-852 APMSWKGRLFPRSV
+852 APLSWKGRLFPKSL

>member
-1 MNPAAPNNT
+1 MST
-10 AAPPRKFD
+10 TAPPRPSGASAN
-18 RPAPRSGRPLSA
+18 RPAPRSQRPLSA
-30 WRSSVLAPVAAGI
+30 WRASVLAPVAAGV
-43 ATLCAATSVTSVVSG
+43 ATLCAATSVTSVVAG

-68 VLLIAATGLALRS
+68 VLLIGATGLALRS

-91 GQLIVLLF
+91 GQLLVLLF
-99 LITGAFTTH
+99 LVTGAFTTH
-108 GFLQVIPGPE
+108 GILQIIPGPDSF
-118 AFGEIGTTL
+118 AEIGTTL
-127 SAAAEQIRVGL
+127 SAAAEQIRIGL

-163 TLTVSAAA
+163 TLTVAAAA

-197 TFLLGGAAFAALLA
+197 TFLLGGAAFAGLLA

-240 AVVCAAIVLGLFG
+240 AVVAAAIVLGLFG

-267 GEGGNGPGAGSGGF
+267 GNGGDGPGAGAGGF

-294 QGTNR
+294 QGSNR

-331 DEGRSQQGVPVGP
+331 DEGRSQQGIPVGP
-344 QLPAAPGDD
+344 QLPPAPGDD
-353 GSGAARKI
+353 GSGAARRI
-361 DVEPTS
+361 DVEPAS

-380 LIDGA
+380 VIDGA
-385 ANGYLYDQISGTV
+385 ANGYLYDQVSGTV

-403 EAPPSYTEYASLREP
+403 DVPPSYTEYASLKEP
-418 TAPEL
+418 TAQEL
-423 RVTPRVDDLPPRYT
+423 RVTPQVDDLPPRYT
-437 EIARVDD
+437 EIDRVDD
-444 RVSAKTQQLVAGSS
+444 RVRAKTRQLIANES
-458 NDFDRATAI
+458 NDFDRASAI

-521 SRVAIGFTPGVQVN
+521 SRVAIGFTPGVPTN

-575 YLQAGA
+575 YLQAGS

-598 SSAPPTGVPR
+598 SSAPATGAPR
-608 DAGQNAQTPQ
+608 DTEQNPLAPGEQQADEGTP
-618 GAKEAT
+618 GWVWVLVFLLIALAVLAT
-624 GSDDWLMNFALFLAA
+624 IFVVASGLIHRRRPDGDPASSG
-639 LGAVA
+639 LGAV
-644 LFVASLLRGLL
+644 LR
-655 DRGRLNARR
+655 N
-664 SAPRDLESIPPP
+664 
-676 ETEPAAGDRSEGA
+676 
-689 LLVRAPAPVTAP
+689 
-701 SRLQALLGWL
+701 WL
-711 PLLAVGCWIAAL
+711 PLIAAVLWVAVL
-723 GFLAAT
+723 GVLSWL
-729 VAWWLGVLVVLVL
+729 VAWWFSLIVVL
-742 LLFAGPAMIR
+742 LLAGLLGPSAAR
-752 EAVRRRRLQRILRQ
+752 DVGRRRRLQEIVGRRP
-766 QSGAADAAWDELRA
+766 GAADAAWSELRA

-786 LPIPTSDTVRVASQ
+786 LPIPPSDTVRVAGQ
-800 KLAAKHHLDDEGRE
+800 KLAQKHHLDDEGRE
-814 GLRTVIGVLE
+814 GLRTVIGVVE
-824 RSWYGEDDAPQPE
+824 RSWYGAEDEPDPTLP
-837 LRPAFESLRRSLRRN
+837 PAFDHLRRSLHRN
-852 APMSWKGRLFPRSV
+852 APLSWKGRLFPRSL

>member
-1 MNPAAPNNT
+1 MSTSAPSRPAA
-10 AAPPRKFD
+10 K
-18 RPAPRSGRPLSA
+18 RPSSQHPLSA
-30 WRSSVLAPVAAGI
+30 WRGSLLAPAAAGV

-91 GQLIVLLF
+91 GQLVVLLF

-108 GFLQVIPGPE
+108 GILQVIPGPE
-118 AFGEIGTTL
+118 AFGEIGNTL

-150 VTILVGLVAVLVD
+150 VTILIGLVAVLVD
-163 TLTVSAAA
+163 TLTVAAAA

-197 TFLLGGAAFAALLA
+197 TFLLGGAAFAGLLA

-240 AVVCAAIVLGLFG
+240 AVVAAAIVLGLFG

-267 GEGGNGPGAGSGGF
+267 GNGGDGLGAGSGGF

-294 QGTNR
+294 QGANR

-353 GSGAARKI
+353 GSGAARRI
-361 DVEPTS
+361 DVEPAS

-380 LIDGA
+380 VIDGA
-385 ANGYLYDQISGTV
+385 AGGYLYDQVSGTV

-403 EAPPSYTEYASLREP
+403 EVPPAYTEYASLKEP
-418 TAPEL
+418 TAQEL

-437 EIARVDD
+437 QLERVDD
-444 RVSAKTQQLVAGSS
+444 RVRAKTQQLIANES
-458 NDFDRATAI
+458 NDFDRASAI

-479 DTKTAPANDAD
+479 DTKTAPANDSD

-535 DYLSISTQDAHAWV
+535 DYLSITTQDAHAWV

-575 YLQAGA
+575 YLQAGTP
-581 QDGNQPDDT
+581 DGNQPDDT

-598 SSAPPTGVPR
+598 SSAAPTG
-608 DAGQNAQTPQ
+608 
-618 GAKEAT
+618 
-624 GSDDWLMNFALFLAA
+624 
-639 LGAVA
+639 
-644 LFVASLLRGLL
+644 
-655 DRGRLNARR
+655 
-664 SAPRDLESIPPP
+664 APRDTEQNQQAQGPQNTDESTP
-676 ETEPAAGDRSEGA
+676 T
-689 LLVRAPAPVTAP
+689 LVWV
-701 SRLQALLGWL
+701 L
-711 PLLAVGCWIAAL
+711 V
-723 GFLAAT
+723 
-729 VAWWLGVLVVLVL
+729 GVLVVLALLATVLVVAGGRRRRPDREPAATGLGAVLKNWLPLIAAALWVAVLGVLTYLVAWWFSLIVVL
-742 LLFAGPAMIR
+742 LLAGLLGPSVAR
-752 EAVRRRRLQRILRQ
+752 DVGRRRRLQEIVAQRP
-766 QSGAADAAWDELRA
+766 GAADAAWFELRA

-786 LPIPTSDTVRVASQ
+786 LP
-800 KLAAKHHLDDEGRE
+800 
-814 GLRTVIGVLE
+814 
-824 RSWYGEDDAPQPE
+824 
-837 LRPAFESLRRSLRRN
+837 
-852 APMSWKGRLFPRSV
+852 
-866 FRNRD
+866 

>member
-1 MNPAAPNNT
+1 MST
-10 AAPPRKFD
+10 TAPPRPSGSAATPPR
-18 RPAPRSGRPLSA
+18 RPASQHPLSA
-30 WRSSVLAPVAAGI
+30 WRGSLLAPAAAGI

-91 GQLIVLLF
+91 GQLVVLLF

-108 GFLQVIPGPE
+108 GILQVIPGPE
-118 AFGEIGTTL
+118 AFGEIGNTL

-150 VTILVGLVAVLVD
+150 VTILIGLVAVLVD
-163 TLTVSAAA
+163 TLTVAAAA

-197 TFLLGGAAFAALLA
+197 TFLLGGAAFAGLLA

-240 AVVCAAIVLGLFG
+240 AVVAAAIVLGLFG

-267 GEGGNGPGAGSGGF
+267 GNGGDGPGAGAGGF

-294 QGTNR
+294 QGANR

-344 QLPAAPGDD
+344 QLPPAPGDD
-353 GSGAARKI
+353 GSGAARRI
-361 DVEPTS
+361 DVEPAS

-380 LIDGA
+380 VIDGA
-385 ANGYLYDQISGTV
+385 ANGYLYDQVSGTV

-403 EAPPSYTEYASLREP
+403 EVPPAYTEYASLKEP
-418 TAPEL
+418 TAQEL

-437 EIARVDD
+437 QLDRVDD
-444 RVSAKTQQLVAGSS
+444 RVRAKTQQLIANES
-458 NDFDRATAI
+458 NDFDRASAI

-479 DTKTAPANDAD
+479 DTKTAPANDSD

-535 DYLSISTQDAHAWV
+535 DYLSITTQDAHAWV
-549 EAYFGGK
+549 EAYFGDK

-575 YLQAGA
+575 YLQAGT

-598 SSAPPTGVPR
+598 SSAAPTGAPR
-608 DAGQNAQTPQ
+608 DTEQNQQAQGPQDTDEGTPAAVWVLV
-618 GAKEAT
+618 GVLVALALVAT
-624 GSDDWLMNFALFLAA
+624 VLVVVGGRRRRPDREPAA
-639 LGAVA
+639 SGLGAV
-644 LFVASLLRGLL
+644 LK
-655 DRGRLNARR
+655 N
-664 SAPRDLESIPPP
+664 
-676 ETEPAAGDRSEGA
+676 
-689 LLVRAPAPVTAP
+689 
-701 SRLQALLGWL
+701 WL
-711 PLLAVGCWIAAL
+711 PLIAAALWVAVL
-723 GFLAAT
+723 GVLT
-729 VAWWLGVLVVLVL
+729 WLVAWWFSLIVVL
-742 LLFAGPAMIR
+742 LLAGLLGPSAAR
-752 EAVRRRRLQRILRQ
+752 DVGRRRRLQEIVSQRP
-766 QSGAADAAWDELRA
+766 GAADAAWSELRA

-786 LPIPTSDTVRVASQ
+786 LPIPPSDTVRVAGQ
-800 KLAAKHHLDDEGRE
+800 KLAAKHHLDDEGRD
-814 GLRTVIGVLE
+814 GLRTVIGVVE
-824 RSWYGEDDAPQPE
+824 KSWYGEDGQGDPTLPS
-837 LRPAFESLRRSLRRN
+837 AFDHLRRSLHRN
-852 APMSWKGRLFPRSV
+852 APLSWKGRLFPKSL
-866 FRNRD
+866 FRGRD

>member
-1 MNPAAPNNT
+1 MST

-18 RPAPRSGRPLSA
+18 RPAPRPERPLSA
-30 WRSSVLAPVAAGI
+30 WRSSVLAPVAAGV
-43 ATLCAATSVTSVVSG
+43 ATLCAATSVTSVVTG

-68 VLLIAATGLALRS
+68 VLLIGATGLALRS

-91 GQLIVLLF
+91 GQLLVLLF

-108 GFLQVIPGPE
+108 GILQVIPGPD
-118 AFGEIGTTL
+118 AFSEIGATL

-150 VTILVGLVAVLVD
+150 ITILIGLVAVLVD
-163 TLTVSAAA
+163 TLTVAAAA

-197 TFLLGGAAFAALLA
+197 TFLLGGAAFAGLLA

-227 GRSGKPGVLSAPV
+227 GRSGKPAVLSAPV
-240 AVVCAAIVLGLFG
+240 AVVCAAIVLGLLG
-253 GAITWVGTVGRIPF
+253 GAITWVGTVGRMPF
-267 GEGGNGPGAGSGGF
+267 GSSGNGAGAGSGGF

-294 QGTNR
+294 QGANR

-304 RGLGTDRRLLRAMT
+304 RGLGTDRRLMRAMT

-331 DEGRSQQGVPVGP
+331 DDGRSQQGVPVGP
-344 QLPAAPGDD
+344 QLPPAPGDD
-353 GSGAARKI
+353 GSGTARRI

-380 LIDGA
+380 VIDGA

-403 EAPPSYTEYASLREP
+403 EAPPAYTEYAALKEP
-418 TAPEL
+418 TAAEL
-423 RVTPRVDDLPPRYT
+423 RVTSRVDDLPPRYT
-437 EIARVDD
+437 QIAPVDD
-444 RVSAKTQQLVAGSS
+444 RVRAKTEQLIAGAS
-458 NDFDRATAI
+458 NDFDRASAI

-490 ALADFILNGKRGFC
+490 ALTDFILNGKRGFC

-511 AVMLR
+511 GVMLR

-575 YLQAGA
+575 YLQAGP
-581 QDGNQPDDT
+581 QDGNQPEDT

-598 SSAPPTGVPR
+598 SSAAPTGVPR
-608 DAGQNAQTPQ
+608 DTDQ
-618 GAKEAT
+618 GLPTQAAKDAS
-624 GSDDWLMNFALFLAA
+624 GNDDWLFTIALVLAL
-639 LGAVA
+639 LGAGA
-644 LFVASLLRGLL
+644 LFVAALLRRLL
-655 DRGRLNARR
+655 DRGRANARK
-664 SAPRDLESIPPP
+664 SASRDTVPPSG
-676 ETEPAAGDRSEGA
+676 TGPAEGDRSEGA
-689 LLVRAPAPVTAP
+689 LLVRAPAPVAAP
-701 SRLQALLGWL
+701 SRPQAVVGWL
-711 PLLAVGCWIAAL
+711 PLLAAGFWITAL
-723 GFLAAT
+723 GLLAAT
-729 VAWWLGVLVVLVL
+729 VAWWLGVLVVVL
-742 LLFAGPAMIR
+742 LLLVTGPALVR
-752 EAVRRRRLQRILRQ
+752 EAVRRRRLQRIVQ
-766 QSGAADAAWDELRA
+766 QQPGAADAAWAELRA

-786 LPIPTSDTVRVASQ
+786 LPIPSSDTVRVAGQ

-814 GLRTVIGVLE
+814 DLRTVIGVLE

-837 LRPAFESLRRSLRRN
+837 LPPAFEGLRRSLRRN
-852 APMSWKGRLFPRSV
+852 APLSWKGRLFPKSV
-866 FRNRD
+866 FPNRD

>member
-1 MNPAAPNNT
+1 MST
-10 AAPPRKFD
+10 AAPPRPTD
-18 RPAPRSGRPLSA
+18 RPAPRPERPLSA
-30 WRSSVLAPVAAGI
+30 WRSSILAPVAAGV
-43 ATLCAATSVTSVVSG
+43 ATLCAATSVTSVVAG

-68 VLLIAATGLALRS
+68 VLLIGATGLALRS

-91 GQLIVLLF
+91 GQLLVLLF

-108 GFLQVIPGPE
+108 GILQVIPGPE
-118 AFGEIGTTL
+118 AFSEIGTTL

-150 VTILVGLVAVLVD
+150 VTILIGLVAVLVD
-163 TLTVSAAA
+163 TLTVAAAA

-197 TFLLGGAAFAALLA
+197 TFLLGGAAFAGLLA

-227 GRSGKPGVLSAPV
+227 GPSGKPGVLSAPV
-240 AVVCAAIVLGLFG
+240 AVVCAAIVLGLLG
-253 GAITWVGTVGRIPF
+253 GAITWVGTVGRMPF
-267 GEGGNGPGAGSGGF
+267 GGNGNGAGAGSGGF

-294 QGTNR
+294 QGSNR

-304 RGLGTDRRLLRAMT
+304 RGLGTDRRLMRAMT

-361 DVEPTS
+361 DVEPAS
-367 WRDNWLPVYGAPR
+367 WRDNWLPMYGAPR
-380 LIDGA
+380 VIDGA
-385 ANGYLYDQISGTV
+385 GSGYLYDQISGTV

-403 EAPPSYTEYASLREP
+403 EAPPSYTEYASLKEP
-418 TAPEL
+418 TAAEL
-423 RVTPRVDDLPPRYT
+423 RVTPQVDDLPPRYT
-437 EIARVDD
+437 QIDQVDQRV
-444 RVSAKTQQLVAGSS
+444 RAKTEQLIAGAA
-458 NDFDRATAI
+458 NDFDRASAI

-511 AVMLR
+511 GVMLR

-549 EAYFGGK
+549 EAYFGDR

-575 YLQAGA
+575 YLQAGP
-581 QDGNQPDDT
+581 QDGTQPDDT

-598 SSAPPTGVPR
+598 SSAAPTGVPR
-608 DAGQNAQTPQ
+608 DTEQNLPAQA
-618 GAKEAT
+618 AKDAS
-624 GSDDWLMNFALFLAA
+624 GSDGWLFDFALVLALLGAGALFAAA
-639 LGAVA
+639 LLRRMLRAAV
-644 LFVASLLRGLL
+644 RK
-655 DRGRLNARR
+655 
-664 SAPRDLESIPPP
+664 PPP
-676 ETEPAAGDRSEGA
+676 PSSPPVEPEREGA
-689 LLVRAPAPVTAP
+689 LLVRAPAPVAAP
-701 SRLQALLGWL
+701 SRTQALLGWL
-711 PLLAVGCWIAAL
+711 PLLAAGLWIAAL
-723 GFLAAT
+723 GLLAAT
-729 VAWWLGVLVVLVL
+729 VAWWLGVLVVLVSL
-742 LLFAGPAMIR
+742 LVAGPALIR
-752 EAVRRRRLQRILRQ
+752 EAIRRRRLQRIVQ
-766 QSGAADAAWDELRA
+766 HQPGAADAAWAELRA

-824 RSWYGEDDAPQPE
+824 RSWYGEDDTPQPE
-837 LRPAFESLRRSLRRN
+837 LPTAFEGLRRSLRRN
-852 APMSWKGRLFPRSV
+852 APLSWKGRLFPRSV

>member
-1 MNPAAPNNT
+1 MST
-10 AAPPRKFD
+10 AAPPRPSGSSSNAPK
-18 RPAPRSGRPLSA
+18 RPSSQHPLSA
-30 WRSSVLAPVAAGI
+30 WRGSLLAPAAAGI

-91 GQLIVLLF
+91 GQLVVLLF

-108 GFLQVIPGPE
+108 GILQVIPGPE

-127 SAAAEQIRVGL
+127 TAAAEQIRVGL

-150 VTILVGLVAVLVD
+150 ITILIGLVAVLVD
-163 TLTVSAAA
+163 TLTVAAAA

-197 TFLLGGAAFAALLA
+197 TFLLGGAAFAGLLA

-227 GRSGKPGVLSAPV
+227 GRSGKPSVLSAPV
-240 AVVCAAIVLGLFG
+240 AVVAAAIVLGLFG

-267 GEGGNGPGAGSGGF
+267 GNGGDGPGAGSGGF

-294 QGTNR
+294 QGANR

-344 QLPAAPGDD
+344 QLPPAPGDD
-353 GSGAARKI
+353 GTGAARRI
-361 DVEPTS
+361 DVEPAS

-380 LIDGA
+380 VIDGA
-385 ANGYLYDQISGTV
+385 ANGYLYDQVSGTV

-403 EAPPSYTEYASLREP
+403 EAPPAYTEYASLKEP
-418 TAPEL
+418 TAQEL

-437 EIARVDD
+437 QIDRVDD
-444 RVSAKTQQLVAGSS
+444 RVRAKTQQLIAGES
-458 NDFDRATAI
+458 NDFDRASAI

-535 DYLSISTQDAHAWV
+535 DYLSITTQDAHAWV
-549 EAYFGGK
+549 EAYFGDK

-575 YLQAGA
+575 YLQAGT

-598 SSAPPTGVPR
+598 SSAAPTGAPR
-608 DAGQNAQTPQ
+608 DTEQNPQAQDQQTTDEGTPAAVWVLV
-618 GAKEAT
+618 GVLVALALVAT
-624 GSDDWLMNFALFLAA
+624 VLVVVGGRRRRPDREPAA
-639 LGAVA
+639 SGLGAV
-644 LFVASLLRGLL
+644 LK
-655 DRGRLNARR
+655 N
-664 SAPRDLESIPPP
+664 
-676 ETEPAAGDRSEGA
+676 
-689 LLVRAPAPVTAP
+689 
-701 SRLQALLGWL
+701 WL
-711 PLLAVGCWIAAL
+711 PLIAAALWVAVL
-723 GFLAAT
+723 GVLT
-729 VAWWLGVLVVLVL
+729 WLVAWWFSLIVVL
-742 LLFAGPAMIR
+742 LLAGLLGPSAAR
-752 EAVRRRRLQRILRQ
+752 DVGRRRRLQEIVAQRP
-766 QSGAADAAWDELRA
+766 GAADAAWSELRA

-786 LPIPTSDTVRVASQ
+786 LPIPPSDTVRVAGQ
-800 KLAAKHHLDDEGRE
+800 KLAAKHHLDDEGRD
-814 GLRTVIGVLE
+814 GLRTVIGVVE
-824 RSWYGEDDAPQPE
+824 KSWYGEDGQADPTLPS
-837 LRPAFESLRRSLRRN
+837 AFDHFRRSLHRN
-852 APMSWKGRLFPRSV
+852 APLSWKGRLFPKSL
-866 FRNRD
+866 FRGRD

>member
-1 MNPAAPNNT
+1 MST
-10 AAPPRKFD
+10 AAPPRPSATPPR
-18 RPAPRSGRPLSA
+18 RPPAQHPLSA
-30 WRSSVLAPVAAGI
+30 WRGSLLAPACAGI

-68 VLLIAATGLALRS
+68 VLLIGASGLALRS

-91 GQLIVLLF
+91 GQLLVLLF

-108 GFLQVIPGPE
+108 GFLLIIPGPD
-118 AFGEIGTTL
+118 AFGELGSTL

-163 TLTVSAAA
+163 TLTVAAAA

-197 TFLLGGAAFAALLA
+197 TFLLGGAAFAGLLA
-211 VDGNHRHRR
+211 VDGNHRHQR

-267 GEGGNGPGAGSGGF
+267 GNSGDGPGAGAGGF

-294 QGTNR
+294 QGANR

-331 DEGRSQQGVPVGP
+331 DDGRSQQGSPIGP

-353 GSGAARKI
+353 GSGTARKV

-380 LIDGA
+380 MIDGA
-385 ANGYLYDQISGTV
+385 GNGYLYDQVSGTV

-403 EAPPSYTEYASLREP
+403 EVPPSYTEYASLKEP
-418 TAPEL
+418 TAQQL
-423 RVTPRVDDLPPRYT
+423 RVTDKVDDLPPRYT
-437 EIARVDD
+437 QIDRVDD
-444 RVSAKTQQLVAGSS
+444 RVRQKTEQLIAGKT
-458 NDFDRATAI
+458 NDFDRASAI
-467 WRYFTAQNGFVY
+467 WQYFTAQNGFVY
-479 DTKTAPANDAD
+479 DTQTAPANDAD
-490 ALADFILNGKRGFC
+490 ALADFILKGKRGFC

-516 VAGIP
+516 VADIP
-521 SRVAIGFTPGVQVN
+521 SRVAIGFTPGVPVN
-535 DYLSISTQDAHAWV
+535 DYMSITTQDAHAWV
-549 EAYFGGK
+549 EAYFGDK

-575 YLQAGA
+575 YLQAGGEN
-581 QDGNQPDDT
+581 GNQPDDT
-590 QVAPSTVQ
+590 QIAPSTVQ
-598 SSAPPTGVPR
+598 SSAAPTGAPR
-608 DAGQNAQTPQ
+608 DTEQNTQAQGPQQSDQGTPTW
-618 GAKEAT
+618 A
-624 GSDDWLMNFALFLAA
+624 WILVILLAA
-639 LGAVA
+639 LAIVATSMVVAGGRRRLPENAPASAGLGAVLKNWLPLIA
-644 LFVASLLRGLL
+644 AVLWVAVLGVLSWLVAWWFSLIVVLL
-655 DRGRLNARR
+655 LA
-664 SAPRDLESIPPP
+664 
-676 ETEPAAGDRSEGA
+676 
-689 LLVRAPAPVTAP
+689 
-701 SRLQALLGWL
+701 ALLG
-711 PLLAVGCWIAAL
+711 PSAARDVG
-723 GFLAAT
+723 
-729 VAWWLGVLVVLVL
+729 
-742 LLFAGPAMIR
+742 
-752 EAVRRRRLQRILRQ
+752 RRRRLQEIVGQRP
-766 QSGAADAAWDELRA
+766 GAADAAWSELRA

-786 LPIPTSDTVRVASQ
+786 LPIPPSDTVRVAGQ
-800 KLAAKHHLDDEGRE
+800 KLAQKHHLDDEGRE
-814 GLRTVIGVLE
+814 GLRTVIGVVE
-824 RSWYGEDDAPQPE
+824 RSWYGENADPDPTLPT
-837 LRPAFESLRRSLRRN
+837 AFDHLRRSLHRN
-852 APMSWKGRLFPRSV
+852 APMSWKGRLFPRSI

>member
-1 MNPAAPNNT
+1 MST

-18 RPAPRSGRPLSA
+18 RPAPRPERPLSA
-30 WRSSVLAPVAAGI
+30 WRSSILAPVAAGV

-68 VLLIAATGLALRS
+68 VLLIGASGLALRS
-81 LQVPTVLVGL
+81 LQVPTVLVGC
-91 GQLIVLLF
+91 GQLLVLLF

-108 GFLQVIPGPE
+108 GILQVIPGPE
-118 AFGEIGTTL
+118 AFSEIGTTL
-127 SAAAEQIRVGL
+127 TAAAEQIRTGL

-150 VTILVGLVAVLVD
+150 VTILIGLVAVLVD
-163 TLTVSAAA
+163 TLTVAAAA

-197 TFLLGGAAFAALLA
+197 TFLLGGAAFAGLLA

-240 AVVCAAIVLGLFG
+240 AVVCAAIVLGLLG
-253 GAITWVGTVGRIPF
+253 GAITWVGTIGRMPF
-267 GEGGNGPGAGSGGF
+267 GEGGNGPGSGSGGF

-294 QGTNR
+294 QGANR

-344 QLPAAPGDD
+344 QLPPAPGDD
-353 GSGAARKI
+353 GTGTARRI

-367 WRDNWLPVYGAPR
+367 WRDNWLPVYGSPR
-380 LIDGA
+380 VIDGA
-385 ANGYLYDQISGTV
+385 TNGYLYDQISGTV

-403 EAPPSYTEYASLREP
+403 EAPPAYTEYASLKEP
-418 TAPEL
+418 TAAEL

-437 EIARVDD
+437 QIDQVDD
-444 RVSAKTQQLVAGSS
+444 RVRAKTQQLIGEAS
-458 NDFDRATAI
+458 NDFDRASAI

-479 DTKTAPANDAD
+479 DTKTAPPIDNTD
-490 ALADFILNGKRGFC
+490 ALTDFILNGKRGFC

-521 SRVAIGFTPGVQVN
+521 SRVAIGFTPGIQVN
-535 DYLSISTQDAHAWV
+535 DYLSITTQDAHAWV
-549 EAYFGGK
+549 EAYFGDR

-575 YLQAGA
+575 YLQAGP
-581 QDGNQPDDT
+581 QNGNQPDDT

-598 SSAPPTGVPR
+598 SSAAPTGVPR
-608 DAGQNAQTPQ
+608 DNEPNLPAQS
-618 GAKEAT
+618 AKE
-624 GSDDWLMNFALFLAA
+624 GSGGDDLLVTIALVLAVLGAGALLAA
-639 LGAVA
+639 A
-644 LFVASLLRGLL
+644 LLRRLL
-655 DRGRLNARR
+655 DRGRARKT
-664 SAPRDLESIPPP
+664 APSGPGPESPPGP
-676 ETEPAAGDRSEGA
+676 GEGDRSEGA
-689 LLVRAPAPVTAP
+689 LLVRAPAPVAAP
-701 SRLQALLGWL
+701 SRPRALAGWL
-711 PLLAVGCWIAAL
+711 PLLAVTFWIIAL
-723 GFLAAT
+723 GLLAAT
-729 VAWWLGVLVVLVL
+729 VAWWLGVLVVIL
-742 LLFAGPAMIR
+742 LLLVAGPAMIR
-752 EAVRRRRLQRILRQ
+752 EAVRRRRLQRIVQ
-766 QSGAADAAWDELRA
+766 QEAGAADAAWAELRA

-786 LPIPTSDTVRVASQ
+786 LPIPSSDTVRVAGQ
-800 KLAAKHHLDDEGRE
+800 KLAAKHHLDDDGRD

-824 RSWYGEDDAPQPE
+824 KSWYGGDDTPQPE
-837 LRPAFESLRRSLRRN
+837 LPPAFEGLRRSLRRN
-852 APMSWKGRLFPRSV
+852 APLSWKGKLFPRSI

>member
-1 MNPAAPNNT
+1 MST
-10 AAPPRKFD
+10 AAPPRRVE
-18 RPAPRSGRPLSA
+18 RPAARPERPLSA
-30 WRSSVLAPVAAGI
+30 WRSSVLAPVAAGV
-43 ATLCAATSVTSVVSG
+43 ATLCAATSVSSVVAG

-68 VLLIAATGLALRS
+68 VLLIGAAGLALRS
-81 LQVPTVLVGL
+81 LQVPTILVGL
-91 GQLIVLLF
+91 GQLLVLLF

-108 GFLQVIPGPE
+108 GILQIIPGPE
-118 AFGEIGTTL
+118 AFSEIGATL
-127 SAAAEQIRVGL
+127 TAAAEQIRVGL

-150 VTILVGLVAVLVD
+150 VTILIGLVAVLVD
-163 TLTVSAAA
+163 TLTVAAAA

-190 EEMLPWW
+190 DEMLPWW
-197 TFLLGGAAFAALLA
+197 TFLLGAAAFAGLLA

-240 AVVCAAIVLGLFG
+240 AVVSAAIVLGLTG
-253 GAITWVGTVGRIPF
+253 GAITWVGTVGSMPF
-267 GEGGNGPGAGSGGF
+267 SGKGNGAGSGSGGF

-294 QGTNR
+294 QGANR

-304 RGLGTDRRLLRAMT
+304 RGLGTDRRLMRAMT

-344 QLPAAPGDD
+344 QLPPAPGDD
-353 GSGAARKI
+353 GTGTARRI

-380 LIDGA
+380 VIDGA
-385 ANGYLYDQISGTV
+385 GNGYLYDQVSGTV

-403 EAPPSYTEYASLREP
+403 EAPPAYTEYASLKEP
-418 TAPEL
+418 TAAEL
-423 RVTPRVDDLPPRYT
+423 RVTPRVNDLPPRYT
-437 EIARVDD
+437 QLDQVDERVRVKTEQLIAG
-444 RVSAKTQQLVAGSS
+444 AS
-458 NDFDRATAI
+458 NDFDRASAI

-479 DTKTAPANDAD
+479 DTKTTTSEEPD

-511 AVMLR
+511 GVMLR

-549 EAYFGGK
+549 EAYFGDK

-562 PTPLSDGRGITPS
+562 PTPLSDGRGITPP
-575 YLQAGA
+575 YLQAGP
-581 QDGNQPDDT
+581 QNGNQPDDT

-598 SSAPPTGVPR
+598 SSAAPTGVPR
-608 DAGQNAQTPQ
+608 DNEQNLPSQTP
-618 GAKEAT
+618 KDAT
-624 GSDDWLMNFALFLAA
+624 GSDEWLFNLALLLAA
-639 LGAVA
+639 LGAGA
-644 LFVASLLRGLL
+644 LFGAALLRRML
-655 DRGRLNARR
+655 DRERANARK
-664 SAPRDLESIPPP
+664 SASR
-676 ETEPAAGDRSEGA
+676 ETVPQSGPSPGDRSEGA
-689 LLVRAPAPVTAP
+689 LLVRAPAPVPTATP
-701 SRLQALLGWL
+701 SRPQALLGWL
-711 PLLAVGCWIAAL
+711 PLLAVGLWITAL
-723 GFLAAT
+723 GLLAAT
-729 VAWWLGVLVVLVL
+729 VAWWLGVLVVVL
-742 LLFAGPAMIR
+742 LLVVAGPAMVR
-752 EAVRRRRLQRILRQ
+752 EAVRRRRLQRIVQ
-766 QSGAADAAWDELRA
+766 QQPGAADAAWAELRA

-786 LPIPTSDTVRVASQ
+786 LPIPSSDTVRVAGQ

-814 GLRTVIGVLE
+814 DLRTIIGVLE
-824 RSWYGEDDAPQPE
+824 RSWYGEDDTPQPE
-837 LRPAFESLRRSLRRN
+837 LPPAFEGLRRSLRRN
-852 APMSWKGRLFPRSV
+852 APLSWKGKLFPRSV
-866 FRNRD
+866 FRNRT

>member
-1 MNPAAPNNT
+1 MST
-10 AAPPRKFD
+10 AAPPRPSATPPR
-18 RPAPRSGRPLSA
+18 RPASQHPLSA
-30 WRSSVLAPVAAGI
+30 WRGSLLAPSAAGI

-91 GQLIVLLF
+91 GQLLVLLF

-108 GFLQVIPGPE
+108 GILQVIPGPE
-118 AFGEIGTTL
+118 AFGEIGSTL

-163 TLTVSAAA
+163 TLTVAAAA

-197 TFLLGGAAFAALLA
+197 TFLLGGAAFAGLLA

-227 GRSGKPGVLSAPV
+227 GSSGKPGVLSAPV

-267 GEGGNGPGAGSGGF
+267 GNGGDGPGAGSGGF

-294 QGTNR
+294 QGANR

-304 RGLGTDRRLLRAMT
+304 RGLGTDKRLLRAMT

-344 QLPAAPGDD
+344 QLPPAPGDD
-353 GSGAARKI
+353 GSGAARRI
-361 DVEPTS
+361 DVEPSS

-380 LIDGA
+380 VIDGA
-385 ANGYLYDQISGTV
+385 SNGYLYDQVSGTV

-403 EAPPSYTEYASLREP
+403 EVPPSYVEYASLKEP
-418 TAPEL
+418 TAQEL

-437 EIARVDD
+437 QIDRVDD
-444 RVSAKTQQLVAGSS
+444 RVRAKTQQLIANES
-458 NDFDRATAI
+458 NDFDRASAI

-535 DYLSISTQDAHAWV
+535 DYLSINTQDAHAWV
-549 EAYFGGK
+549 EAYFGDK

-575 YLQAGA
+575 YLQAGS

-598 SSAPPTGVPR
+598 SSAAPTGTPR
-608 DAGQNAQTPQ
+608 DTEQNTQAQGPQTTDEGTPPWLWGLVLALVVLSLVATILVVAG
-618 GAKEAT
+618 G
-624 GSDDWLMNFALFLAA
+624 
-639 LGAVA
+639 
-644 LFVASLLRGLL
+644 LRRRP
-655 DRGRLNARR
+655 DR
-664 SAPRDLESIPPP
+664 
-676 ETEPAAGDRSEGA
+676 EPAATGLGA
-689 LLVRAPAPVTAP
+689 LLKN
-701 SRLQALLGWL
+701 WL
-711 PLLAVGCWIAAL
+711 PLIAAALWVAVL
-723 GFLAAT
+723 GVLT
-729 VAWWLGVLVVLVL
+729 WLVAWWFSLIVVLILAGL
-742 LLFAGPAMIR
+742 LGPSAAR
-752 EAVRRRRLQRILRQ
+752 DVGRRRRLQEIVGQRP
-766 QSGAADAAWDELRA
+766 GAADAAWSELRA

-786 LPIPTSDTVRVASQ
+786 LPIPSSDTVRVAGQ

-814 GLRTVIGVLE
+814 GLRTVIGVVE
-824 RSWYGEDDAPQPE
+824 KSWYGEDGVADPTLPS
-837 LRPAFESLRRSLRRN
+837 AFDHLRRSLHRN
-852 APMSWKGRLFPRSV
+852 APLSWKGRLFPRSL

>member
-1 MNPAAPNNT
+1 MST
-10 AAPPRKFD
+10 AAPPRPAK
-18 RPAPRSGRPLSA
+18 RPSSQHPLSA
-30 WRSSVLAPVAAGI
+30 WRGSLLAPAAAGI

-91 GQLIVLLF
+91 GQLLVLLF
-99 LITGAFTTH
+99 LITGAFATH
-108 GFLQVIPGPE
+108 GILQVIPGPE
-118 AFGEIGTTL
+118 AFGEIGSTL

-163 TLTVSAAA
+163 TLTVAAAA

-197 TFLLGGAAFAALLA
+197 TFLLGGAAFAGLLA

-240 AVVCAAIVLGLFG
+240 AVVAAAIVLGLFG
-253 GAITWVGTVGRIPF
+253 GAISWVGTVGRIPF
-267 GEGGNGPGAGSGGF
+267 GNGGDGPGAGSGGF

-294 QGTNR
+294 QGANR

-304 RGLGTDRRLLRAMT
+304 RGLGTDQRLLRAMT

-353 GSGAARKI
+353 GSGAARRI

-380 LIDGA
+380 VIDGA
-385 ANGYLYDQISGTV
+385 ANGYLYDQVSGTV

-403 EAPPSYTEYASLREP
+403 EVPPSYTEYASLKEP
-418 TAPEL
+418 TAPQL

-437 EIARVDD
+437 QIDRVDD
-444 RVSAKTQQLVAGSS
+444 RVRAKTQQLIANES
-458 NDFDRATAI
+458 NDFDRASAI

-521 SRVAIGFTPGVQVN
+521 SRVAIGFTPGVPVN
-535 DYLSISTQDAHAWV
+535 DYLSITTQDAHAWV
-549 EAYFGGK
+549 EAYFGDK

-575 YLQAGA
+575 YLQAGS

-598 SSAPPTGVPR
+598 SSAAPTGAPR
-608 DAGQNAQTPQ
+608 DTEQNQQAQGQQAGDEGTP
-618 GAKEAT
+618 G
-624 GSDDWLMNFALFLAA
+624 WVWALVVALAA
-639 LGAVA
+639 LALVA
-644 LFVASLLRGLL
+644 TILVIAGGRRRRP
-655 DRGRLNARR
+655 DR
-664 SAPRDLESIPPP
+664 
-676 ETEPAAGDRSEGA
+676 EPASAGLGA
-689 LLVRAPAPVTAP
+689 MVKN
-701 SRLQALLGWL
+701 WL
-711 PLLAVGCWIAAL
+711 PLIAAGLWVVVL
-723 GFLAAT
+723 GVLT
-729 VAWWLGVLVVLVL
+729 WLVAWWFSLIVVL
-742 LLFAGPAMIR
+742 LLAGLLGPSAAR
-752 EAVRRRRLQRILRQ
+752 DVGRRRRLQEIVGQRP
-766 QSGAADAAWDELRA
+766 GAADAAWSELRA

-786 LPIPTSDTVRVASQ
+786 LPIPPSDTVRVAGQ

-814 GLRTVIGVLE
+814 GLRTVIGVVE
-824 RSWYGEDDAPQPE
+824 KSWYGEDGEGDPTLP
-837 LRPAFESLRRSLRRN
+837 PAFDHLRRSLHRN
-852 APMSWKGRLFPRSV
+852 APLSWKGRLFPRSL